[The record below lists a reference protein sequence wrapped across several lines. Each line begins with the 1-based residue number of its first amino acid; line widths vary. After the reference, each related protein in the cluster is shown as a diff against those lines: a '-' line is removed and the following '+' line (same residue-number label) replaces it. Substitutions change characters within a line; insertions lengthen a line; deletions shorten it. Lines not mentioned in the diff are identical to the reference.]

1 MFSELCRETLRK
13 AAVCYSARAGSP
25 SPSPPTSPPPSP
37 AKEAKTA
44 ANADLANVRDA
55 SHEGARDHH
64 QYHHSGTTAGKRATP
79 TGNAAAAAA
88 AAGEPRDPA
97 SERSAP
103 IDRPNDFR
111 EYVYV
116 RKNSTLARKS
126 WRKRKRTPRKRP
138 AMPTDFS
145 KRLPGLEARE
155 GRRGGTCGAAESRES
170 RSVSPE
176 KGTARQREDHR
187 GGGGSGGG
195 SAGSECG
202 RPDSRVGRRSPG
214 SSPEPEDNSSTS
226 GDEAGAAPEE
236 TNQRSSSAHNRHSLT
251 KDVKRPR
258 SLYDEDSL
266 DGDRPYENEGRE
278 STGSSKELDRAKLVR
293 ERQNEERQR
302 KLEELRQ
309 QALAAQRFREQRE
322 EERRRRI
329 DELRSRDNDRR
340 NQVEERKRLICEAE
354 RERREAILRKN
365 QEREARIE
373 ARRRNERSHIVF
385 AFGSSTPRMLEPA
398 DTGGSTF
405 WGTRRATSTT
415 NVMMFSAAQPLTRR
429 SSERELDGSKKRATS
444 AGGLDRKPGEDMRM
458 SSSMYEVFNWNSS
471 PDPPLTPANHKRAS
485 LSLPPT
491 TDIFAVDD
499 KSDSDTR
506 RPMIQRVASGDDSDG
521 GGTPSTPTSVYLRV
535 NRRRT
540 DLMPTIPS
548 PRDGPPSTA
557 RSSSAKAFTRSPG
570 RTYSMSRLDQL
581 AQPRK
586 RTAEQQL
593 GTLTEQQQSQPLQ
606 SASSMS
612 RSMSHLAAPGGAKSL
627 KRSDNSRSMG
637 TLPGA
642 APMPRPTRA
651 ERLRRKA
658 REHQQAQQQQ
668 GIRSGEV
675 TPNSP
680 SRPHSSMS
688 QQSASS
694 VGSSNVNLRTRT
706 AASRRPRPASI
717 AGTGVSVTEKHN
729 LVGDMKLTKDSKPP
743 LPKVHSTPKKPSTPK
758 AAEVRK
764 PTEKLIKNAK
774 SSPRITPKATPLQSP
789 GVEHV
794 PLIRETN
801 AEIIKQDEGKE
812 TQDVKSEDKHEEKKD
827 QGSEKTQ
834 EANVVE
840 SITNDVKVAM
850 EPVSASKQVKD
861 ETNLMQENLSGAIAE
876 EPSKVVKKEEN
887 KQEKKSPEMT
897 ETKLEGEVDEQVDM
911 SASMIAKIRIT
922 TEEEAKA
929 ALAERRRLAREQA
942 EREAELERQRQEEEA
957 RLEAERLRAEEEEQR
972 RLEEETIRL
981 ANEAREA
988 EEQRLQLAIE
998 EAKRREEE
1006 DRRKREEEARQK
1018 QEKEEAE
1025 RKAREEAERQRIEMA
1040 EKLKKEEEERNAR
1053 RKRVEAIML
1062 RTRGKNQSNT
1072 SAKGEGG
1079 DGDKLKEDSPTDENK
1094 PVPDGKG
1101 DDVMT
1106 ASLISEATQQFIS
1119 GEQRA
1124 HHTENSVP
1132 APDIVHNGT
1141 THSNGINESK
1151 IVLDNNQGNVE
1162 GELNGHHTNHGN
1174 GINSQSITLD
1184 NATVK
1189 QNNVT
1194 NNLLDLSDFDTL
1206 SNNSSGYDTGPIL
1219 ELTPN
1224 LANEDTLNSN
1234 LNPAAMP
1241 FTPMGFAAA
1250 NVNVNPF
1257 QDNFIN
1263 KPQDNNQVPD
1273 LLS

>member
-13 AAVCYSARAGSP
+13 AAVCYSSGRAGSS

-37 AKEAKTA
+37 AKEAKTT
-44 ANADLANVRDA
+44 ANVDLANVRDA
-55 SHEGARDHH
+55 CHEARD
-64 QYHHSGTTAGKRATP
+64 SGTSGRRSPQQPSSSATCTTEFRDFTGRRSPTASGDSREKRSTVSGDFGKRLGCPEAKDGKRGSVTAD
-79 TGNAAAAAA
+79 T
-88 AAGEPRDPA
+88 RD
-97 SERSAP
+97 
-103 IDRPNDFR
+103 
-111 EYVYV
+111 
-116 RKNSTLARKS
+116 
-126 WRKRKRTPRKRP
+126 
-138 AMPTDFS
+138 
-145 KRLPGLEARE
+145 G
-155 GRRGGTCGAAESRES
+155 

-176 KGTARQREDHR
+176 KGRQWEDNR
-187 GGGGSGGG
+187 GSSGGY
-195 SAGSECG
+195 EYG
-202 RPDSRVGRRSPG
+202 RPDSRLGRQSPGSPG

-226 GDEAGAAPEE
+226 GDEAGAASEE

-251 KDVKRPR
+251 KEQTMHWFAQIGGDEASPDSSDVKRR
-258 SLYDEDSL
+258 QSLYDEDSL
-266 DGDRPYENEGRE
+266 DGDHPSENEGRE
-278 STGSSKELDRAKLVR
+278 STGSAKDVDRAKLVR

-329 DELRSRDNDRR
+329 DELKSRDNDRR
-340 NQVEERKRLICEAE
+340 NQVGERKRAICEAE

-373 ARRRNERSHIVF
+373 AKKKNERSHIVF

-444 AGGLDRKPGEDMRM
+444 AGGLDRKPGE
-458 SSSMYEVFNWNSS
+458 
-471 PDPPLTPANHKRAS
+471 
-485 LSLPPT
+485 
-491 TDIFAVDD
+491 
-499 KSDSDTR
+499 
-506 RPMIQRVASGDDSDG
+506 
-521 GGTPSTPTSVYLRV
+521 
-535 NRRRT
+535 
-540 DLMPTIPS
+540 
-548 PRDGPPSTA
+548 
-557 RSSSAKAFTRSPG
+557 
-570 RTYSMSRLDQL
+570 
-581 AQPRK
+581 
-586 RTAEQQL
+586 
-593 GTLTEQQQSQPLQ
+593 
-606 SASSMS
+606 
-612 RSMSHLAAPGGAKSL
+612 
-627 KRSDNSRSMG
+627 
-637 TLPGA
+637 
-642 APMPRPTRA
+642 
-651 ERLRRKA
+651 
-658 REHQQAQQQQ
+658 

-694 VGSSNVNLRTRT
+694 VGSSNVNLRPRT
-706 AASRRPRPASI
+706 AAPRRPRPASI
-717 AGTGVSVTEKHN
+717 AGTGVSVTERHN
-729 LVGDMKLTKDSKPP
+729 LVSEPKSTKDSKPP
-743 LPKVHSTPKKPSTPK
+743 LPKVHSTPKKSSTPK
-758 AAEVRK
+758 ATEIKK
-764 PTEKLIKNAK
+764 PTEKLVKSAK
-774 SSPRITPKATPLQSP
+774 ASPRITPKVTPLQSP
-789 GVEHV
+789 GAENA
-794 PLIRETN
+794 PLIRGSTG
-801 AEIIKQDEGKE
+801 EIIKSEVKE
-812 TQDVKSEDKHEEKKD
+812 DTKLDDKYEEKKD
-827 QGSEKTQ
+827 QGTEKTQ
-834 EANVVE
+834 QEISAAEQGNEEMKKSVVIE
-840 SITNDVKVAM
+840 QSNSI
-850 EPVSASKQVKD
+850 SKQTKD
-861 ETNLMQENLSGAIAE
+861 ETNLNQENQSTVRSQETPKAA
-876 EPSKVVKKEEN
+876 KKEAEAKSEN
-887 KQEKKSPEMT
+887 NVE
-897 ETKLEGEVDEQVDM
+897 EQVDM

-929 ALAERRRLAREQA
+929 AIAERRRLAREQA

-972 RLEEETIRL
+972 RLEEETLRL

-988 EEQRLQLAIE
+988 EEQRLRLAIE

-1006 DRRKREEEARQK
+1006 DRRRREEEARQK

-1040 EKLKKEEEERNAR
+1040 ERLKREEEERLAR

-1062 RTRGKNQSNT
+1062 RTRGKNQNNT
-1072 SAKGEGG
+1072 PTKGEGG
-1079 DGDKLKEDSPTDENK
+1079 DGDKLKEDSPNDENK
-1094 PVPDGKG
+1094 TAPGSKVE
-1101 DDVMT
+1101 DVMT

-1124 HHTENSVP
+1124 HHTENNTTT
-1132 APDIVHNGT
+1132 DIVHNG

-1194 NNLLDLSDFDTL
+1194 NNLLDLTEFDSL
-1206 SNNSSGYDTGPIL
+1206 SNSSSGPIL
-1219 ELTPN
+1219 QLTSN

-1234 LNPAAMP
+1234 LNPAAIP
-1241 FTPMGFAAA
+1241 FTPMANTYMPTAA
-1250 NVNVNPF
+1250 NANVNPF
-1257 QDNFIN
+1257 QDSFMNN
-1263 KPQDNNQVPD
+1263 KPQDNSQVPD

>member
-1 MFSELCRETLRK
+1 MLTARSGPLGLGVPRTLGPAEGSDHLFLLPERALVMDSTHLRQDLAGLDFNLHLNLLHTAPRGNVWLCE
-13 AAVCYSARAGSP
+13 YSA
-25 SPSPPTSPPPSP
+25 
-37 AKEAKTA
+37 K
-44 ANADLANVRDA
+44 
-55 SHEGARDHH
+55 
-64 QYHHSGTTAGKRATP
+64 
-79 TGNAAAAAA
+79 
-88 AAGEPRDPA
+88 
-97 SERSAP
+97 
-103 IDRPNDFR
+103 
-111 EYVYV
+111 
-116 RKNSTLARKS
+116 KS
-126 WRKRKRTPRKRP
+126 CYT
-138 AMPTDFS
+138 
-145 KRLPGLEARE
+145 
-155 GRRGGTCGAAESRES
+155 
-170 RSVSPE
+170 
-176 KGTARQREDHR
+176 
-187 GGGGSGGG
+187 
-195 SAGSECG
+195 G
-202 RPDSRVGRRSPG
+202 RPDNR
-214 SSPEPEDNSSTS
+214 
-226 GDEAGAAPEE
+226 AGAAPEE

-251 KDVKRPR
+251 KEQTMHWFAQIGGDNPLVLSDVKRPR

-373 ARRRNERSHIVF
+373 AKKRNERSHIVF

-444 AGGLDRKPGEDMRM
+444 AGGIDRKPGEDMRM

-471 PDPPLTPANHKRAS
+471 PDPPLTPAKHKRAS

-506 RPMIQRVASGDDSDG
+506 RPMIQRVASGDDSD

-586 RTAEQQL
+586 GRAAEQQL
-593 GTLTEQQQSQPLQ
+593 GTLTEQRQSQPLQ

-717 AGTGVSVTEKHN
+717 AGTGVSITEKHN
-729 LVGDMKLTKDSKPP
+729 LVGDAKLTKDSKPP
-743 LPKVHSTPKKPSTPK
+743 LPKVHSTPKKPSIPK
-758 AAEVRK
+758 VAEVRK

-789 GVEHV
+789 GAEHA

-812 TQDVKSEDKHEEKKD
+812 AQNVKSEDKNEEKKD

-834 EANVVE
+834 EVNVTE
-840 SITNDVKVAM
+840 SVTNDTKAA

-861 ETNLMQENLSGAIAE
+861 ETNLMQENLSGAITE
-876 EPSKVVKKEEN
+876 ESKIIKKEEN
-887 KQEKKSPEMT
+887 KQEKKSPET
-897 ETKLEGEVDEQVDM
+897 IETKLEGEVDEQVDM

-942 EREAELERQRQEEEA
+942 EREAELERLRQEEEA

-981 ANEAREA
+981 ANEARQA
-988 EEQRLQLAIE
+988 EEQRLQMAIE

-1025 RKAREEAERQRIEMA
+1025 RKAREEAEKQRIEMA
-1040 EKLKKEEEERNAR
+1040 EKLKREEEERNAR

-1062 RTRGKNQSNT
+1062 RTRGKNQTNT
-1072 SAKGEGG
+1072 SSKGESG

-1094 PVPDGKG
+1094 SVPDSRG

-1106 ASLISEATQQFIS
+1106 ASLISEATQQFIND
-1119 GEQRA
+1119 EQRA
-1124 HHTENSVP
+1124 HHTENSVL
-1132 APDIVHNGT
+1132 ASDIVHNGT
-1141 THSNGINESK
+1141 THSNGINENR

-1234 LNPAAMP
+1234 LNPAAIP
-1241 FTPMGFAAA
+1241 FTPMGFVPTPA
-1250 NVNVNPF
+1250 NANVNPF

>member
-1 MFSELCRETLRK
+1 MGGGNMNRDIPSSTLATLRGILVSSLSRENLGPHDLPVQENGRHRPYRKVHFREGRWFNFDDVGREFHGEDEAANSNGSRPRKLADSSLCLANFTTSGTK
-13 AAVCYSARAGSP
+13 APLPRNKKRSP

-37 AKEAKTA
+37 AKEAKTT
-44 ANADLANVRDA
+44 ANVDLANVRDA
-55 SHEGARDHH
+55 CHEARDPGTSGRRAPH
-64 QYHHSGTTAGKRATP
+64 QQQPTSSGTCVTEFRDFTAGRRSPTATSTDSREKRSTV
-79 TGNAAAAAA
+79 AA
-88 AAGEPRDPA
+88 
-97 SERSAP
+97 
-103 IDRPNDFR
+103 DFG
-111 EYVYV
+111 
-116 RKNSTLARKS
+116 
-126 WRKRKRTPRKRP
+126 
-138 AMPTDFS
+138 
-145 KRLPGLEARE
+145 KRLGWAEARD
-155 GRRGGTCGAAESRES
+155 GKRGSFPADTRDG

-176 KGTARQREDHR
+176 KGRQCEDNR
-187 GGGGSGGG
+187 GSSGGY
-195 SAGSECG
+195 EYG
-202 RPDSRVGRRSPG
+202 RPDSRLGRQSPGSPG

-226 GDEAGAAPEE
+226 GDEAGAASEE

-251 KDVKRPR
+251 KEQTMHWFAQIGGDEASPDSSDVKRR
-258 SLYDEDSL
+258 QSLYDEDSL
-266 DGDRPYENEGRE
+266 DGDHPSENEGRE
-278 STGSSKELDRAKLVR
+278 STGNAKDVDRAKLVR

-309 QALAAQRFREQRE
+309 QAFAAQRFREQRE

-373 ARRRNERSHIVF
+373 AKKKNERSHIVF

-471 PDPPLTPANHKRAS
+471 PDPPLTPAKHKRAS

-491 TDIFAVDD
+491 TDIFAIDD

-506 RPMIQRVASGDDSDG
+506 RPMIQRAASGEESDG
-521 GGTPSTPTSVYLRV
+521 TPGTPSSVYLRV

-548 PRDGPPSTA
+548 PRDGPPTSG
-557 RSSSAKAFTRSPG
+557 RSSSAKAFTRSP
-570 RTYSMSRLDQL
+570 
-581 AQPRK
+581 
-586 RTAEQQL
+586 
-593 GTLTEQQQSQPLQ
+593 
-606 SASSMS
+606 
-612 RSMSHLAAPGGAKSL
+612 
-627 KRSDNSRSMG
+627 
-637 TLPGA
+637 
-642 APMPRPTRA
+642 
-651 ERLRRKA
+651 
-658 REHQQAQQQQ
+658 

-694 VGSSNVNLRTRT
+694 VGSSNVNLRPRT
-706 AASRRPRPASI
+706 AAPRRPRPASI
-717 AGTGVSVTEKHN
+717 AGTGVSVTERHN
-729 LVGDMKLTKDSKPP
+729 LVSETKSPKDSKPP
-743 LPKVHSTPKKPSTPK
+743 LPKVHSTPKKTSTPK
-758 AAEVRK
+758 SAEMKK
-764 PTEKLIKNAK
+764 PSEKLVKNAK
-774 SSPRITPKATPLQSP
+774 ASPRITPKVTPLQSP
-789 GVEHV
+789 GAENA
-794 PLIRETN
+794 PLIRGSTG
-801 AEIIKQDEGKE
+801 EIIKSEGKE
-812 TQDVKSEDKHEEKKD
+812 DKFEDKHEEKKD

-834 EANVVE
+834 QEINAAE
-840 SITNDVKVAM
+840 QGNDEVKKPAVI
-850 EPVSASKQVKD
+850 EQSNIVSKQAKD
-861 ETNLMQENLSGAIAE
+861 ETNLNQENQSAVRSQETPKAA
-876 EPSKVVKKEEN
+876 KKEAEA
-887 KQEKKSPEMT
+887 KSESNV
-897 ETKLEGEVDEQVDM
+897 EEQVDM

-929 ALAERRRLAREQA
+929 AIAERRRLAREQA

-972 RLEEETIRL
+972 RLEEETLRL

-988 EEQRLQLAIE
+988 EEQRLRLAIE

-1006 DRRKREEEARQK
+1006 DRRRREEEARQK

-1040 EKLKKEEEERNAR
+1040 ERVKREEEERLAR

-1072 SAKGEGG
+1072 PTKGEGG
-1079 DGDKLKEDSPTDENK
+1079 DGDKLKEDSPNDENK
-1094 PVPDGKG
+1094 TAPVNKSE
-1101 DDVMT
+1101 DVMT

-1124 HHTENSVP
+1124 HHTENNTTT
-1132 APDIVHNGT
+1132 DIVHNG
-1141 THSNGINESK
+1141 THSNGINENK

-1194 NNLLDLSDFDTL
+1194 NNLLDLTEFDSL
-1206 SNNSSGYDTGPIL
+1206 SNSSSGPIL
-1219 ELTPN
+1219 QLTSN

-1234 LNPAAMP
+1234 LNPAAIP
-1241 FTPMGFAAA
+1241 FTPMANTYMPTAA
-1250 NVNVNPF
+1250 NANVNPF
-1257 QDNFIN
+1257 QDSFMNN
-1263 KPQDNNQVPD
+1263 KPQDNSQVPD

>member
-1 MFSELCRETLRK
+1 MGE
-13 AAVCYSARAGSP
+13 AACSP
-25 SPSPPTSPPPSP
+25 SCAGRLCGRQLCATVLVVQEVHHHRHQRLRRHLPPKKQRLLPTLTWQMSVMPATKPEIQGPAGGERRISSNRRRQERALRNSATSPP
-37 AKEAKTA
+37 
-44 ANADLANVRDA
+44 
-55 SHEGARDHH
+55 EG
-64 QYHHSGTTAGKRATP
+64 
-79 TGNAAAAAA
+79 
-88 AAGEPRDPA
+88 
-97 SERSAP
+97 
-103 IDRPNDFR
+103 DRPPPPQPTPG
-111 EYVYV
+111 
-116 RKNSTLARKS
+116 STF
-126 WRKRKRTPRKRP
+126 TPRKRFP
-138 AMPTDFS
+138 LWKRSTVAADFG
-145 KRLPGLEARE
+145 KRLGWAEARD
-155 GRRGGTCGAAESRES
+155 GKRGSFPADTRDGG

-176 KGTARQREDHR
+176 KGRQCEDNR
-187 GGGGSGGG
+187 GSSGGY
-195 SAGSECG
+195 EYG
-202 RPDSRVGRRSPG
+202 RPDSRLGRQSPGSPG

-226 GDEAGAAPEE
+226 GDEAGAASEE

-251 KDVKRPR
+251 KEQTMHWFAQIGGDEASPDSSDVKRR
-258 SLYDEDSL
+258 QSLYDEDSL
-266 DGDRPYENEGRE
+266 DGDHPSENEGRE
-278 STGSSKELDRAKLVR
+278 STGNAKDVDRAKLVR

-309 QALAAQRFREQRE
+309 QAFAAQRFREQRE

-373 ARRRNERSHIVF
+373 AKKKNERSHIVF

-444 AGGLDRKPGEDMRM
+444 AGGLDRKPGE
-458 SSSMYEVFNWNSS
+458 
-471 PDPPLTPANHKRAS
+471 
-485 LSLPPT
+485 
-491 TDIFAVDD
+491 
-499 KSDSDTR
+499 
-506 RPMIQRVASGDDSDG
+506 
-521 GGTPSTPTSVYLRV
+521 
-535 NRRRT
+535 
-540 DLMPTIPS
+540 
-548 PRDGPPSTA
+548 
-557 RSSSAKAFTRSPG
+557 
-570 RTYSMSRLDQL
+570 
-581 AQPRK
+581 
-586 RTAEQQL
+586 
-593 GTLTEQQQSQPLQ
+593 
-606 SASSMS
+606 
-612 RSMSHLAAPGGAKSL
+612 
-627 KRSDNSRSMG
+627 
-637 TLPGA
+637 
-642 APMPRPTRA
+642 
-651 ERLRRKA
+651 
-658 REHQQAQQQQ
+658 

-694 VGSSNVNLRTRT
+694 VGSSNVNLRPRT
-706 AASRRPRPASI
+706 AAPRRPRPASI
-717 AGTGVSVTEKHN
+717 AGTGVSVTERHN
-729 LVGDMKLTKDSKPP
+729 LVSETKSPKDSKPP
-743 LPKVHSTPKKPSTPK
+743 LPKVHSTPKKTSAPK
-758 AAEVRK
+758 SAEMKK
-764 PTEKLIKNAK
+764 PAEKLVKNAK
-774 SSPRITPKATPLQSP
+774 ASPRITPKVTPLQSP
-789 GVEHV
+789 GAENA
-794 PLIRETN
+794 PLIRGSTG
-801 AEIIKQDEGKE
+801 EIIKSEGKE
-812 TQDVKSEDKHEEKKD
+812 DKLEDKHEEKKD

-834 EANVVE
+834 HEISAAE
-840 SITNDVKVAM
+840 QGNDEVKKPAVI
-850 EPVSASKQVKD
+850 EQSNIVSKQAKD
-861 ETNLMQENLSGAIAE
+861 ETNLNQENQSAVRSQETPKAA
-876 EPSKVVKKEEN
+876 KKEAEA
-887 KQEKKSPEMT
+887 KSESNV
-897 ETKLEGEVDEQVDM
+897 EEQVDM

-929 ALAERRRLAREQA
+929 AIAERRRLAREQA

-972 RLEEETIRL
+972 RLEEETLRL

-988 EEQRLQLAIE
+988 EEQRLRLAIE

-1006 DRRKREEEARQK
+1006 DRRRREEEARQK

-1040 EKLKKEEEERNAR
+1040 ERVKREEEERLAR

-1072 SAKGEGG
+1072 PTKGEGG
-1079 DGDKLKEDSPTDENK
+1079 DGDKLKEDSPNDENK
-1094 PVPDGKG
+1094 TAPVNKSE
-1101 DDVMT
+1101 DVMT

-1124 HHTENSVP
+1124 HHTENNTTT
-1132 APDIVHNGT
+1132 DIVHNG
-1141 THSNGINESK
+1141 THSNGINENK

-1194 NNLLDLSDFDTL
+1194 NNLLDLTEFDSL
-1206 SNNSSGYDTGPIL
+1206 SNSSSGPIL
-1219 ELTPN
+1219 QLTSN

-1234 LNPAAMP
+1234 LNPAAIP
-1241 FTPMGFAAA
+1241 FTPMANTYMPTAA
-1250 NVNVNPF
+1250 NANVNPF
-1257 QDNFIN
+1257 QDSFMNN
-1263 KPQDNNQVPD
+1263 KPQDNSQVPD

>member
-13 AAVCYSARAGSP
+13 AAVCYSSGRAGSP

-37 AKEAKTA
+37 AKEAKTT
-44 ANADLANVRDA
+44 ANVDLANVRDA
-55 SHEGARDHH
+55 CHEARDPGTSGRRAPH
-64 QYHHSGTTAGKRATP
+64 QQQPTSSGTCVTEFRDFTAGRRSPTATSTDSREKRSTV
-79 TGNAAAAAA
+79 AA
-88 AAGEPRDPA
+88 
-97 SERSAP
+97 
-103 IDRPNDFR
+103 DFG
-111 EYVYV
+111 
-116 RKNSTLARKS
+116 
-126 WRKRKRTPRKRP
+126 
-138 AMPTDFS
+138 
-145 KRLPGLEARE
+145 KRLGWAEARD
-155 GRRGGTCGAAESRES
+155 GKRGSFPADTRDG

-176 KGTARQREDHR
+176 KGRQCEDNR
-187 GGGGSGGG
+187 GSSGGY
-195 SAGSECG
+195 EYG
-202 RPDSRVGRRSPG
+202 RPDSRLGRQSPGSPG

-226 GDEAGAAPEE
+226 GDEAGAASEE

-251 KDVKRPR
+251 KDVKRR
-258 SLYDEDSL
+258 QSLYDEDSL
-266 DGDRPYENEGRE
+266 DGDHPSENEGRE
-278 STGSSKELDRAKLVR
+278 STGNAKDVDRAKLVR

-309 QALAAQRFREQRE
+309 QAFAAQRFREQRE

-373 ARRRNERSHIVF
+373 AKKKNERSHIVF

-471 PDPPLTPANHKRAS
+471 PDPPLTPAKHKRAS

-491 TDIFAVDD
+491 TDIFAIDD

-506 RPMIQRVASGDDSDG
+506 RPMIQRAASGEESDG
-521 GGTPSTPTSVYLRV
+521 TPGTPSSVYLRV

-548 PRDGPPSTA
+548 PRDGPPTSG
-557 RSSSAKAFTRSPG
+557 RSSSAKAFTRSP
-570 RTYSMSRLDQL
+570 
-581 AQPRK
+581 
-586 RTAEQQL
+586 
-593 GTLTEQQQSQPLQ
+593 
-606 SASSMS
+606 
-612 RSMSHLAAPGGAKSL
+612 
-627 KRSDNSRSMG
+627 
-637 TLPGA
+637 
-642 APMPRPTRA
+642 
-651 ERLRRKA
+651 
-658 REHQQAQQQQ
+658 

-694 VGSSNVNLRTRT
+694 VGSSNVNLRPRT
-706 AASRRPRPASI
+706 AAPRRPRPASI
-717 AGTGVSVTEKHN
+717 AGTGVSVTERHN
-729 LVGDMKLTKDSKPP
+729 LVSETKSPKDSKPP
-743 LPKVHSTPKKPSTPK
+743 LPKVHSTPKKTSTPK
-758 AAEVRK
+758 SAEMKK
-764 PTEKLIKNAK
+764 PSEKLVKNAK
-774 SSPRITPKATPLQSP
+774 ASPRITPKVTPLQSP
-789 GVEHV
+789 GAENA
-794 PLIRETN
+794 PLIRGSTG
-801 AEIIKQDEGKE
+801 EIIKSEGKE
-812 TQDVKSEDKHEEKKD
+812 DKFEDKHEEKKD

-834 EANVVE
+834 QEINAAE
-840 SITNDVKVAM
+840 QGNDEVKKPAVI
-850 EPVSASKQVKD
+850 EQSNIVSKQAKD
-861 ETNLMQENLSGAIAE
+861 ETNLNQENQSAVRSQETPKAA
-876 EPSKVVKKEEN
+876 KKEAEA
-887 KQEKKSPEMT
+887 KSESNV
-897 ETKLEGEVDEQVDM
+897 EEQVDM

-929 ALAERRRLAREQA
+929 AIAERRRLAREQA

-972 RLEEETIRL
+972 RLEEETLRL

-988 EEQRLQLAIE
+988 EEQRLRLAIE

-1006 DRRKREEEARQK
+1006 DRRRREEEARQK

-1040 EKLKKEEEERNAR
+1040 ERVKREEEERLAR

-1072 SAKGEGG
+1072 PTKGEGG
-1079 DGDKLKEDSPTDENK
+1079 DGDKLKEDSPNDENK
-1094 PVPDGKG
+1094 TAPVNKSE
-1101 DDVMT
+1101 DVMT

-1124 HHTENSVP
+1124 HHTENNTTT
-1132 APDIVHNGT
+1132 DIVHNG
-1141 THSNGINESK
+1141 THSNGINENK

-1194 NNLLDLSDFDTL
+1194 NNLLDLTEFDSL
-1206 SNNSSGYDTGPIL
+1206 SNSSSGPIL
-1219 ELTPN
+1219 QLTSN

-1234 LNPAAMP
+1234 LNPAAIP
-1241 FTPMGFAAA
+1241 FTPMANTYMPTAA
-1250 NVNVNPF
+1250 NANVNPF
-1257 QDNFIN
+1257 QDSFMNN
-1263 KPQDNNQVPD
+1263 KPQDNSQVPD

>member
-1 MFSELCRETLRK
+1 MVIAML
-13 AAVCYSARAGSP
+13 
-25 SPSPPTSPPPSP
+25 
-37 AKEAKTA
+37 AKYEQS
-44 ANADLANVRDA
+44 DL
-55 SHEGARDHH
+55 
-64 QYHHSGTTAGKRATP
+64 
-79 TGNAAAAAA
+79 
-88 AAGEPRDPA
+88 
-97 SERSAP
+97 
-103 IDRPNDFR
+103 
-111 EYVYV
+111 
-116 RKNSTLARKS
+116 
-126 WRKRKRTPRKRP
+126 
-138 AMPTDFS
+138 
-145 KRLPGLEARE
+145 
-155 GRRGGTCGAAESRES
+155 
-170 RSVSPE
+170 
-176 KGTARQREDHR
+176 
-187 GGGGSGGG
+187 
-195 SAGSECG
+195 
-202 RPDSRVGRRSPG
+202 
-214 SSPEPEDNSSTS
+214 
-226 GDEAGAAPEE
+226 AGAAPEE

-251 KDVKRPR
+251 KDVKRRR

-373 ARRRNERSHIVF
+373 AKRKNERSHIVF

-471 PDPPLTPANHKRAS
+471 PDPPLTPAKHKRAS

-499 KSDSDTR
+499 KSDSDAR
-506 RPMIQRVASGDDSDG
+506 RPMIQRAASGEDSD

-557 RSSSAKAFTRSPG
+557 RSFSAKAFTRSPG

-586 RTAEQQL
+586 RATEQL
-593 GTLTEQQQSQPLQ
+593 GTLAEQRQQSQPLQ
-606 SASSMS
+606 GASSMS
-612 RSMSHLAAPGGAKSL
+612 RSMSHLAAPGSTKSL

-658 REHQQAQQQQ
+658 REHQQAQQ

-694 VGSSNVNLRTRT
+694 VGSSNVNLRIRT

-717 AGTGVSVTEKHN
+717 AGTGVSITEKHN
-729 LVGDMKLTKDSKPP
+729 LVGDVKLTKDSKPP
-743 LPKVHSTPKKPSTPK
+743 LPKVHSTPKKPSIPK
-758 AAEVRK
+758 VTEIKK

-789 GVEHV
+789 GVEHA
-794 PLIRETN
+794 PLIRETT
-801 AEIIKQDEGKE
+801 AEIIKQNEDKE
-812 TQDVKSEDKHEEKKD
+812 AHDVKLEDKNEEKKD
-827 QGSEKTQ
+827 QGTEKTQ
-834 EANVVE
+834 EANVAE
-840 SITNDVKVAM
+840 STINDTKVTM
-850 EPVSASKQVKD
+850 EPVSTSKQVKD
-861 ETNLMQENLSGAIAE
+861 ETNLMQENLSDVIME
-876 EPSKVVKKEEN
+876 EPPKIVKKEEN
-887 KQEKKSPEMT
+887 KQEKKPT
-897 ETKLEGEVDEQVDM
+897 ETIETKPESEMDEQVDM

-981 ANEAREA
+981 ANEARKA

-1025 RKAREEAERQRIEMA
+1025 RKAREEAEKQRIEMA
-1040 EKLKKEEEERNAR
+1040 ERLKKEEEERNAR

-1062 RTRGKNQSNT
+1062 RTRGRNQSNT
-1072 SAKGEGG
+1072 PKGEGG
-1079 DGDKLKEDSPTDENK
+1079 DGDKLKEDSPNDESK
-1094 PVPDGKG
+1094 PVLGGKG
-1101 DDVMT
+1101 DDIMT

-1124 HHTENSVP
+1124 HHTENNLP

-1141 THSNGINESK
+1141 THSNGINENK

-1174 GINSQSITLD
+1174 DINSQSITLD

-1194 NNLLDLSDFDTL
+1194 NLLDLSSFDTL
-1206 SNNSSGYDTGPIL
+1206 SNNSSGYNTESIL

-1234 LNPAAMP
+1234 LNPTAMP
-1241 FTPMGFAAA
+1241 FTPMGFVPAAA
-1250 NVNVNPF
+1250 NANINPF

>member
-1 MFSELCRETLRK
+1 MLTARSGPLGLGVPRTLGP
-13 AAVCYSARAGSP
+13 AEGSDHLFLLPERALGMDS
-25 SPSPPTSPPPSP
+25 THLRQ
-37 AKEAKTA
+37 
-44 ANADLANVRDA
+44 DLAGLDFNLHLNLLHTAPRGNVWL
-55 SHEGARDHH
+55 S
-64 QYHHSGTTAGKRATP
+64 
-79 TGNAAAAAA
+79 
-88 AAGEPRDPA
+88 
-97 SERSAP
+97 
-103 IDRPNDFR
+103 
-111 EYVYV
+111 
-116 RKNSTLARKS
+116 
-126 WRKRKRTPRKRP
+126 
-138 AMPTDFS
+138 
-145 KRLPGLEARE
+145 
-155 GRRGGTCGAAESRES
+155 
-170 RSVSPE
+170 
-176 KGTARQREDHR
+176 
-187 GGGGSGGG
+187 
-195 SAGSECG
+195 
-202 RPDSRVGRRSPG
+202 
-214 SSPEPEDNSSTS
+214 
-226 GDEAGAAPEE
+226 GAAPEE

-266 DGDRPYENEGRE
+266 DGDRPYDNEGRE

-373 ARRRNERSHIVF
+373 AKKRNERSHIVF

-471 PDPPLTPANHKRAS
+471 PDPPLTPAKHKRAS

-521 GGTPSTPTSVYLRV
+521 GTPSTPTSIYLRV

-548 PRDGPPSTA
+548 PRDGPPSTT
-557 RSSSAKAFTRSPG
+557 RSSSAKAFTRSP
-570 RTYSMSRLDQL
+570 
-581 AQPRK
+581 
-586 RTAEQQL
+586 
-593 GTLTEQQQSQPLQ
+593 
-606 SASSMS
+606 
-612 RSMSHLAAPGGAKSL
+612 
-627 KRSDNSRSMG
+627 
-637 TLPGA
+637 
-642 APMPRPTRA
+642 
-651 ERLRRKA
+651 
-658 REHQQAQQQQ
+658 

-729 LVGDMKLTKDSKPP
+729 LVDMKLTKDSKPP
-743 LPKVHSTPKKPSTPK
+743 LPKVHSTPKKPSIPK
-758 AAEVRK
+758 VAEVRK

-789 GVEHV
+789 GAEHA

-801 AEIIKQDEGKE
+801 VEIIKQDENKE
-812 TQDVKSEDKHEEKKD
+812 TQNVKSEDKNEEKKD
-827 QGSEKTQ
+827 QGSEKIQ
-834 EANVVE
+834 EANIVE
-840 SITNDVKVAM
+840 SIINDTKIGTESVL
-850 EPVSASKQVKD
+850 ASKQVKD

-876 EPSKVVKKEEN
+876 EPKIAKKEDN
-887 KQEKKSPEMT
+887 KQEKKSPET
-897 ETKLEGEVDEQVDM
+897 NEIKLEGEMDEQVDM

-1025 RKAREEAERQRIEMA
+1025 RKAREEAEKQRIEMA
-1040 EKLKKEEEERNAR
+1040 ERLKKEEEERNAR

-1062 RTRGKNQSNT
+1062 RTRGKNQTNT
-1072 SAKGEGG
+1072 STKGEGG
-1079 DGDKLKEDSPTDENK
+1079 DGDKLKEDSPIDENK
-1094 PVPDGKG
+1094 PMPDGKG

-1124 HHTENSVP
+1124 HHTENSVL

-1141 THSNGINESK
+1141 THSNGINENK
-1151 IVLDNNQGNVE
+1151 IILDNNQDNVE

-1194 NNLLDLSDFDTL
+1194 NLLDLSDFDTL
-1206 SNNSSGYDTGPIL
+1206 SNNSTGYDTGPIL

-1241 FTPMGFAAA
+1241 FTPMGFVPAATNA
-1250 NVNVNPF
+1250 NVNPF

>member
-1 MFSELCRETLRK
+1 MLTARSGPLGLGVPRTLGPAEGSDHLFLLPERALIMDSTHLRQDLAGLDFNLHLNLLHTAPRGNVWLCE
-13 AAVCYSARAGSP
+13 YSAIDR
-25 SPSPPTSPPPSP
+25 
-37 AKEAKTA
+37 
-44 ANADLANVRDA
+44 
-55 SHEGARDHH
+55 
-64 QYHHSGTTAGKRATP
+64 
-79 TGNAAAAAA
+79 
-88 AAGEPRDPA
+88 A
-97 SERSAP
+97 SEQQP
-103 IDRPNDFR
+103 
-111 EYVYV
+111 
-116 RKNSTLARKS
+116 
-126 WRKRKRTPRKRP
+126 
-138 AMPTDFS
+138 
-145 KRLPGLEARE
+145 
-155 GRRGGTCGAAESRES
+155 
-170 RSVSPE
+170 
-176 KGTARQREDHR
+176 
-187 GGGGSGGG
+187 GSG
-195 SAGSECG
+195 
-202 RPDSRVGRRSPG
+202 
-214 SSPEPEDNSSTS
+214 
-226 GDEAGAAPEE
+226 AGAASEE

-251 KDVKRPR
+251 K
-258 SLYDEDSL
+258 
-266 DGDRPYENEGRE
+266 GRE
-278 STGSSKELDRAKLVR
+278 SSGSAKDVDRAKLVR

-373 ARRRNERSHIVF
+373 AKKKNERSHIVF

-444 AGGLDRKPGEDMRM
+444 AGGLDRKLGEDMRM

-471 PDPPLTPANHKRAS
+471 PDPPLTPGKHKRAS

-491 TDIFAVDD
+491 TDIFAIDD

-506 RPMIQRVASGDDSDG
+506 RPMIQRAASGEESDG
-521 GGTPSTPTSVYLRV
+521 APGTPSSVYLRV

-548 PRDGPPSTA
+548 PRDGPPSSG

-586 RTAEQQL
+586 RPTEL
-593 GTLTEQQQSQPLQ
+593 STLTEQQSQPL

-612 RSMSHLAAPGGAKSL
+612 RSMSHLAASGGKSL

-642 APMPRPTRA
+642 VPMPRPTRA

-658 REHQQAQQQQ
+658 REHQNQQQQ

-694 VGSSNVNLRTRT
+694 VGSSNVNLRPRT
-706 AASRRPRPASI
+706 TAPRRPRPASI
-717 AGTGVSVTEKHN
+717 AGTGVSVTERHN
-729 LVGDMKLTKDSKPP
+729 LLGEVKLTKDSKPP

-758 AAEVRK
+758 VTEIKK
-764 PTEKLIKNAK
+764 PTEKLTKSAK
-774 SSPRITPKATPLQSP
+774 ASPRITPKATPLQSP
-789 GVEHV
+789 GVEHE
-794 PLIRETN
+794 PFIREDSS
-801 AEIIKQDEGKE
+801 EIIKIEGKE
-812 TQDVKSEDKHEEKKD
+812 DIKVEDKHEEKKD
-827 QGSEKTQ
+827 QGTEKSQQ
-834 EANVVE
+834 EISAAE
-840 SITNDVKVAM
+840 QVA
-850 EPVSASKQVKD
+850 EETKKSAIIEQSNPAPVSKQAKD
-861 ETNLMQENLSGAIAE
+861 ESNLNQEIQTAVSAQE
-876 EPSKVVKKEEN
+876 TPKKKED
-887 KQEKKSPEMT
+887 KQERKPPAEVEAKSENN
-897 ETKLEGEVDEQVDM
+897 LEEQVDM

-929 ALAERRRLAREQA
+929 AIAERRRLAREQA

-957 RLEAERLRAEEEEQR
+957 RLEAERIRAEEEEQR
-972 RLEEETIRL
+972 RLEEESLRL

-988 EEQRLQLAIE
+988 EEQRLRLAIE

-1006 DRRKREEEARQK
+1006 DRKRREEEIRQK

-1040 EKLKKEEEERNAR
+1040 ERLKKEEEERIAR

-1072 SAKGEGG
+1072 PTKGEGG
-1079 DGDKLKEDSPTDENK
+1079 DGDKLKEDNSPNDENK
-1094 PVPDGKG
+1094 STPGNKG
-1101 DDVMT
+1101 EDVMT

-1119 GEQRA
+1119 GEQRV
-1124 HHTENSVP
+1124 HHAENNTKT
-1132 APDIVHNGT
+1132 DIVHNG

-1162 GELNGHHTNHGN
+1162 EELNGHHTNHGN

-1194 NNLLDLSDFDTL
+1194 NNLLDLTEFDSL
-1206 SNNSSGYDTGPIL
+1206 SNSSSGPIL
-1219 ELTPN
+1219 QLTSN

-1234 LNPAAMP
+1234 LNPAAIP
-1241 FTPMGFAAA
+1241 FTPMA
-1250 NVNVNPF
+1250 NTYMPTATNANVNPF
-1257 QDNFIN
+1257 QDSFINN
-1263 KPQDNNQVPD
+1263 KPQDNSQVPD

>member
-64 QYHHSGTTAGKRATP
+64 QYHHSGTTAGKRASP
-79 TGNAAAAAA
+79 TGNAA

-103 IDRPNDFR
+103 TDRPNDFR

-116 RKNSTLARKS
+116 RKNSTLVRKP

-155 GRRGGTCGAAESRES
+155 GRRGGTYGAAESRES

-195 SAGSECG
+195 SAGNECG
-202 RPDSRVGRRSPG
+202 RPDSRLGRRSPG

-251 KDVKRPR
+251 KEQTMHWFAQIGGDDSLALTDVKRPR

-278 STGSSKELDRAKLVR
+278 STGSSKDLDRAKLVR

-405 WGTRRATSTT
+405 WGTRKATSTT

-471 PDPPLTPANHKRAS
+471 PDPPLTPAKHKRAS

-557 RSSSAKAFTRSPG
+557 RSSSAKAFTRSP
-570 RTYSMSRLDQL
+570 
-581 AQPRK
+581 
-586 RTAEQQL
+586 
-593 GTLTEQQQSQPLQ
+593 
-606 SASSMS
+606 
-612 RSMSHLAAPGGAKSL
+612 
-627 KRSDNSRSMG
+627 
-637 TLPGA
+637 
-642 APMPRPTRA
+642 
-651 ERLRRKA
+651 
-658 REHQQAQQQQ
+658 

-812 TQDVKSEDKHEEKKD
+812 TQDVKSEDKNEEKKD

-840 SITNDVKVAM
+840 SITNDIKVAM

-1040 EKLKKEEEERNAR
+1040 ERLKKEEEERNAR

-1062 RTRGKNQSNT
+1062 RTRGRNQSNT

>member
-55 SHEGARDHH
+55 IHEGVRDHQH
-64 QYHHSGTTAGKRATP
+64 HHHHSGTTTAGKRTSP
-79 TGNAAAAAA
+79 TGNTTSES
-88 AAGEPRDPA
+88 GQRDPA
-97 SERSAP
+97 SERSASDRP
-103 IDRPNDFR
+103 TDRPNDFR

-116 RKNSTLARKS
+116 
-126 WRKRKRTPRKRP
+126 RKRP

-155 GRRGGTCGAAESRES
+155 GRRSGTCGTTEFRES

-176 KGTARQREDHR
+176 KGTGRQHEDHR
-187 GGGGSGGG
+187 GGGGS
-195 SAGSECG
+195 AGNECG
-202 RPDSRVGRRSPG
+202 RSDTRISRRSSG

-251 KDVKRPR
+251 KEQTMHWFAQIGGDDSLSLTDVKRPR

-266 DGDRPYENEGRE
+266 DGDRPYDNEGRE

-373 ARRRNERSHIVF
+373 AKKRNERSHIVF

-471 PDPPLTPANHKRAS
+471 PDPPLTPAKHKRAS

-506 RPMIQRVASGDDSDG
+506 RPMIQRVAS
-521 GGTPSTPTSVYLRV
+521 
-535 NRRRT
+535 
-540 DLMPTIPS
+540 
-548 PRDGPPSTA
+548 
-557 RSSSAKAFTRSPG
+557 
-570 RTYSMSRLDQL
+570 
-581 AQPRK
+581 
-586 RTAEQQL
+586 
-593 GTLTEQQQSQPLQ
+593 
-606 SASSMS
+606 
-612 RSMSHLAAPGGAKSL
+612 
-627 KRSDNSRSMG
+627 
-637 TLPGA
+637 
-642 APMPRPTRA
+642 
-651 ERLRRKA
+651 
-658 REHQQAQQQQ
+658 

-729 LVGDMKLTKDSKPP
+729 LVDTKLTKDSKPP
-743 LPKVHSTPKKPSTPK
+743 LPKVHSTPKKPSIPK
-758 AAEVRK
+758 VAEVRK

-789 GVEHV
+789 GAEHA

-801 AEIIKQDEGKE
+801 VEIIKQDENKE
-812 TQDVKSEDKHEEKKD
+812 TQNVKSEDKNEEKKD

-834 EANVVE
+834 EANIVE
-840 SITNDVKVAM
+840 SITNDTKIGT

-876 EPSKVVKKEEN
+876 EPSKIAKKEEN

-897 ETKLEGEVDEQVDM
+897 EIKLEAEMDEQVDM

-957 RLEAERLRAEEEEQR
+957 RIEAERLRAEEEEQR

-1025 RKAREEAERQRIEMA
+1025 RKAREEAEKQRIEMA
-1040 EKLKKEEEERNAR
+1040 ERLKKEEEERNAR

-1062 RTRGKNQSNT
+1062 RTRGKNQTNT
-1072 SAKGEGG
+1072 STKGEGG

-1094 PVPDGKG
+1094 PMPDGKG

-1141 THSNGINESK
+1141 THSNGINENK

-1174 GINSQSITLD
+1174 SINSQSITLD

-1206 SNNSSGYDTGPIL
+1206 SNNSTGYDTGPIL

-1241 FTPMGFAAA
+1241 FTPMGFVPAATNA
-1250 NVNVNPF
+1250 NVNPF

>member
-1 MFSELCRETLRK
+1 M
-13 AAVCYSARAGSP
+13 
-25 SPSPPTSPPPSP
+25 
-37 AKEAKTA
+37 
-44 ANADLANVRDA
+44 ANRN
-55 SHEGARDHH
+55 
-64 QYHHSGTTAGKRATP
+64 P
-79 TGNAAAAAA
+79 
-88 AAGEPRDPA
+88 
-97 SERSAP
+97 
-103 IDRPNDFR
+103 
-111 EYVYV
+111 
-116 RKNSTLARKS
+116 
-126 WRKRKRTPRKRP
+126 
-138 AMPTDFS
+138 
-145 KRLPGLEARE
+145 
-155 GRRGGTCGAAESRES
+155 
-170 RSVSPE
+170 
-176 KGTARQREDHR
+176 
-187 GGGGSGGG
+187 
-195 SAGSECG
+195 
-202 RPDSRVGRRSPG
+202 
-214 SSPEPEDNSSTS
+214 
-226 GDEAGAAPEE
+226 AGAAPEE

-251 KDVKRPR
+251 KDVKRRR

-340 NQVEERKRLICEAE
+340 NQVEERKRLIYEAE

-373 ARRRNERSHIVF
+373 AKKKNERSHIVF

-398 DTGGSTF
+398 DTGGATF

-471 PDPPLTPANHKRAS
+471 PDPPLTPAKLKRAS

-499 KSDSDTR
+499 KSDSDAR
-506 RPMIQRVASGDDSDG
+506 RPMIQRAASGEDSD

-557 RSSSAKAFTRSPG
+557 RSFSAKAFTRSPG

-586 RTAEQQL
+586 RATEQQL
-593 GTLTEQQQSQPLQ
+593 GTLAEQRQQSQPLQ

-612 RSMSHLAAPGGAKSL
+612 RSMSHLAAPGSTKSL

-658 REHQQAQQQQ
+658 REHQQAQQ

-717 AGTGVSVTEKHN
+717 AGTGVSITEKHN
-729 LVGDMKLTKDSKPP
+729 LVGDVKLTKDSKPP

-758 AAEVRK
+758 ATEVKK

-789 GVEHV
+789 GVEHA
-794 PLIRETN
+794 PLIRETT
-801 AEIIKQDEGKE
+801 AEIIKQNEDKE
-812 TQDVKSEDKHEEKKD
+812 VQDVKLEDKNEEKKD
-827 QGSEKTQ
+827 QGTEKMQ
-834 EANVVE
+834 ETNIAE
-840 SITNDVKVAM
+840 PTNDTKVVM
-850 EPVSASKQVKD
+850 EPTSKQVKD
-861 ETNLMQENLSGAIAE
+861 ETNLMQENLSGVIME
-876 EPSKVVKKEEN
+876 ESSKIIKKEEN
-887 KQEKKSPEMT
+887 KQEKKSTEMT
-897 ETKLEGEVDEQVDM
+897 EIKPEGEMDEQVDM

-988 EEQRLQLAIE
+988 EEQRLQMAIE

-1025 RKAREEAERQRIEMA
+1025 RKAREEAEKQRIEMA
-1040 EKLKKEEEERNAR
+1040 ERLKKEEEERNAR

-1062 RTRGKNQSNT
+1062 RTRGRNQSNT
-1072 SAKGEGG
+1072 PKGEGG
-1079 DGDKLKEDSPTDENK
+1079 DGDKLKEDSPNDESK
-1094 PVPDGKG
+1094 PVLGGKG

-1124 HHTENSVP
+1124 HHTENNLP

-1141 THSNGINESK
+1141 THSNGINENK
-1151 IVLDNNQGNVE
+1151 VVLDNNQGNVE

-1174 GINSQSITLD
+1174 DINSQSITLD

-1194 NNLLDLSDFDTL
+1194 NNLLDLSSFDTL
-1206 SNNSSGYDTGPIL
+1206 SNNSSGYDTGSIL

-1241 FTPMGFAAA
+1241 FTPMSFVSATTNA
-1250 NVNVNPF
+1250 NVNPF

-1263 KPQDNNQVPD
+1263 KPQDNQVPD

>member
-1 MFSELCRETLRK
+1 MADNREEISELVEKRGEYSMMLIEASCHFS
-13 AAVCYSARAGSP
+13 AAS
-25 SPSPPTSPPPSP
+25 
-37 AKEAKTA
+37 
-44 ANADLANVRDA
+44 
-55 SHEGARDHH
+55 
-64 QYHHSGTTAGKRATP
+64 
-79 TGNAAAAAA
+79 
-88 AAGEPRDPA
+88 
-97 SERSAP
+97 
-103 IDRPNDFR
+103 
-111 EYVYV
+111 
-116 RKNSTLARKS
+116 
-126 WRKRKRTPRKRP
+126 
-138 AMPTDFS
+138 
-145 KRLPGLEARE
+145 
-155 GRRGGTCGAAESRES
+155 
-170 RSVSPE
+170 
-176 KGTARQREDHR
+176 
-187 GGGGSGGG
+187 
-195 SAGSECG
+195 
-202 RPDSRVGRRSPG
+202 
-214 SSPEPEDNSSTS
+214 
-226 GDEAGAAPEE
+226 AGAAPEE
-236 TNQRSSSAHNRHSLT
+236 TNQRSSSAHNRHSLAKEQT
-251 KDVKRPR
+251 MHWFAQIGGDEDTLALSDVKRRR

-373 ARRRNERSHIVF
+373 AKRKNERSHIVF

-405 WGTRRATSTT
+405 WGTRKATSTT

-471 PDPPLTPANHKRAS
+471 PDPPLTPAKHKRAS

-499 KSDSDTR
+499 KSDSDAR
-506 RPMIQRVASGDDSDG
+506 RPMIQRAASGEDSD

-557 RSSSAKAFTRSPG
+557 RSFSAKAFTRSP
-570 RTYSMSRLDQL
+570 
-581 AQPRK
+581 
-586 RTAEQQL
+586 
-593 GTLTEQQQSQPLQ
+593 
-606 SASSMS
+606 
-612 RSMSHLAAPGGAKSL
+612 
-627 KRSDNSRSMG
+627 
-637 TLPGA
+637 
-642 APMPRPTRA
+642 
-651 ERLRRKA
+651 
-658 REHQQAQQQQ
+658 

-694 VGSSNVNLRTRT
+694 MGSSNVNLRTRM

-717 AGTGVSVTEKHN
+717 AGTGVSITEKHN
-729 LVGDMKLTKDSKPP
+729 LVGDVKLTKDSKPP

-758 AAEVRK
+758 VIEVKK

-789 GVEHV
+789 GVEHA
-794 PLIRETN
+794 PLIRETT
-801 AEIIKQDEGKE
+801 AEIIKQNEDREA
-812 TQDVKSEDKHEEKKD
+812 QDVKLEDKNEEKKD
-827 QGSEKTQ
+827 QGTEKTQ
-834 EANVVE
+834 EANIVE
-840 SITNDVKVAM
+840 SMTNDMKVAM

-861 ETNLMQENLSGAIAE
+861 ETNLMQENLPDVIME
-876 EPSKVVKKEEN
+876 EQPKITKREEN
-887 KQEKKSPEMT
+887 KQEKRSTDTT
-897 ETKLEGEVDEQVDM
+897 ETKPDGEMDEQIDM

-957 RLEAERLRAEEEEQR
+957 RLEAERLRAEEEEQH

-988 EEQRLQLAIE
+988 EEQRLKQAIE

-1025 RKAREEAERQRIEMA
+1025 RKAREEAEKQRIEMA
-1040 EKLKKEEEERNAR
+1040 ERLKKEEEERNAR

-1062 RTRGKNQSNT
+1062 RTRGRNQSNT
-1072 SAKGEGG
+1072 SKGEGG
-1079 DGDKLKEDSPTDENK
+1079 DGDKLKEDSPSDESK
-1094 PVPDGKG
+1094 PVLGGKG

-1124 HHTENSVP
+1124 HHTENNLST
-1132 APDIVHNGT
+1132 PDIVHNGT
-1141 THSNGINESK
+1141 THSNGINENK

-1174 GINSQSITLD
+1174 DINSQSITLD

-1194 NNLLDLSDFDTL
+1194 NNLLDLSSFDTL
-1206 SNNSSGYDTGPIL
+1206 SNNSSGYDTGSIL

-1241 FTPMGFAAA
+1241 FTPMGFVPTSA
-1250 NVNVNPF
+1250 NANVNPF
-1257 QDNFIN
+1257 QDNFISN
-1263 KPQDNNQVPD
+1263 KSQDNNQVPD

>member
-1 MFSELCRETLRK
+1 MADNKEEISELVE
-13 AAVCYSARAGSP
+13 
-25 SPSPPTSPPPSP
+25 
-37 AKEAKTA
+37 
-44 ANADLANVRDA
+44 
-55 SHEGARDHH
+55 
-64 QYHHSGTTAGKRATP
+64 KR
-79 TGNAAAAAA
+79 
-88 AAGEPRDPA
+88 
-97 SERSAP
+97 
-103 IDRPNDFR
+103 
-111 EYVYV
+111 
-116 RKNSTLARKS
+116 
-126 WRKRKRTPRKRP
+126 
-138 AMPTDFS
+138 
-145 KRLPGLEARE
+145 
-155 GRRGGTCGAAESRES
+155 
-170 RSVSPE
+170 
-176 KGTARQREDHR
+176 
-187 GGGGSGGG
+187 
-195 SAGSECG
+195 
-202 RPDSRVGRRSPG
+202 
-214 SSPEPEDNSSTS
+214 
-226 GDEAGAAPEE
+226 AGAASEE

-251 KDVKRPR
+251 K
-258 SLYDEDSL
+258 
-266 DGDRPYENEGRE
+266 GRE
-278 STGSSKELDRAKLVR
+278 STGSAKNVDRAKLVR

-329 DELRSRDNDRR
+329 DELRSRDNDRGVPFRR
-340 NQVEERKRLICEAE
+340 NQVEEKKRALCEAE

-373 ARRRNERSHIVF
+373 AKKKNERSHIVF

-471 PDPPLTPANHKRAS
+471 PDPPLTPAKHKRAS

-491 TDIFAVDD
+491 TDIFAIDD

-506 RPMIQRVASGDDSDG
+506 RPTIQRAASGEESDG
-521 GGTPSTPTSVYLRV
+521 TPGTPSSVYLRV

-548 PRDGPPSTA
+548 PRDGPPSSG

-586 RTAEQQL
+586 RPTEL
-593 GTLTEQQQSQPLQ
+593 STLTEQQSQPL

-612 RSMSHLAAPGGAKSL
+612 RSMSHLAASGGKSL

-642 APMPRPTRA
+642 VPIPRPTRA

-658 REHQQAQQQQ
+658 REHQSQQQQ

-694 VGSSNVNLRTRT
+694 VGSSNVNLRPRT
-706 AASRRPRPASI
+706 AAPRRPRPASI
-717 AGTGVSVTEKHN
+717 AGTGVSVTERHN
-729 LVGDMKLTKDSKPP
+729 LAGEIKSMKDSKPP

-758 AAEVRK
+758 ATEIKK
-764 PTEKLIKNAK
+764 PTEKLVKNAK
-774 SSPRITPKATPLQSP
+774 ASPRITPKATPLQSP
-789 GVEHV
+789 GAENA
-794 PLIRETN
+794 PLIRGSTG
-801 AEIIKQDEGKE
+801 EIIKTELKE
-812 TQDVKSEDKHEEKKD
+812 DIKAEDKQEEKKD
-827 QGSEKTQ
+827 QGTEKTQ
-834 EANVVE
+834 QEISAAE
-840 SITNDVKVAM
+840 QGSEEVKKPAI
-850 EPVSASKQVKD
+850 EQSKQAKD
-861 ETNLMQENLSGAIAE
+861 ETNLNQENQSAARSHEIPKA
-876 EPSKVVKKEEN
+876 VKKEAEA
-887 KQEKKSPEMT
+887 KSESNV
-897 ETKLEGEVDEQVDM
+897 EEQVDM
-911 SASMIAKIRIT
+911 TASMTAKIRIT

-929 ALAERRRLAREQA
+929 AIAERRRLAREQA

-972 RLEEETIRL
+972 RLEEETLRL

-988 EEQRLQLAIE
+988 EEQRLRLAIE

-1006 DRRKREEEARQK
+1006 DRRRREEEARQK

-1040 EKLKKEEEERNAR
+1040 ERLKREEEERLAR

-1072 SAKGEGG
+1072 PTKGEGG
-1079 DGDKLKEDSPTDENK
+1079 DGDKLKEDSPNDENK
-1094 PVPDGKG
+1094 TAPGSKTEDL
-1101 DDVMT
+1101 MT

-1124 HHTENSVP
+1124 LHTENNTTT
-1132 APDIVHNGT
+1132 DIVHNG

-1194 NNLLDLSDFDTL
+1194 NNLLDLTEFDSL
-1206 SNNSSGYDTGPIL
+1206 SNSSSGPIL
-1219 ELTPN
+1219 QLTSS

-1241 FTPMGFAAA
+1241 FTPMANAFMPTAA
-1250 NVNVNPF
+1250 NANANPF
-1257 QDNFIN
+1257 QDSFMNN
-1263 KPQDNNQVPD
+1263 KPQDNSQVPD

>member
-1 MFSELCRETLRK
+1 MGGGNMNRDI
-13 AAVCYSARAGSP
+13 P
-25 SPSPPTSPPPSP
+25 S
-37 AKEAKTA
+37 
-44 ANADLANVRDA
+44 
-55 SHEGARDHH
+55 
-64 QYHHSGTTAGKRATP
+64 
-79 TGNAAAAAA
+79 
-88 AAGEPRDPA
+88 
-97 SERSAP
+97 
-103 IDRPNDFR
+103 
-111 EYVYV
+111 
-116 RKNSTLARKS
+116 STLA
-126 WRKRKRTPRKRP
+126 T
-138 AMPTDFS
+138 
-145 KRLPGLEARE
+145 L
-155 GRRGGTCGAAESRES
+155 RGILVSSLSRENLGPHDLS
-170 RSVSPE
+170 MQENGR
-176 KGTARQREDHR
+176 HR
-187 GGGGSGGG
+187 PY
-195 SAGSECG
+195 
-202 RPDSRVGRRSPG
+202 RKVHFR
-214 SSPEPEDNSSTS
+214 
-226 GDEAGAAPEE
+226 EAGAASEE

-251 KDVKRPR
+251 KDVKRR
-258 SLYDEDSL
+258 QSLYDEDSL
-266 DGDRPYENEGRE
+266 DGDHPSENEGRE
-278 STGSSKELDRAKLVR
+278 STGNAKDVDRAKLVR

-309 QALAAQRFREQRE
+309 QAFAAQRFREQRE

-373 ARRRNERSHIVF
+373 AKKKNERSHIVF

-444 AGGLDRKPGEDMRM
+444 AGGLDRKPGEALNGLFADMRM

-471 PDPPLTPANHKRAS
+471 PDPPLTPAKHKRAS

-491 TDIFAVDD
+491 TDIFAIDD

-506 RPMIQRVASGDDSDG
+506 RPMIQRAASGEESDG
-521 GGTPSTPTSVYLRV
+521 TPGTPSSVYLRV

-548 PRDGPPSTA
+548 PRDGPPTSG

-586 RTAEQQL
+586 RPTEL
-593 GTLTEQQQSQPLQ
+593 STLTEQQSQPL

-612 RSMSHLAAPGGAKSL
+612 RSMSHLAASGGKSL

-642 APMPRPTRA
+642 VPMPRPTRA

-658 REHQQAQQQQ
+658 REHQNQQQQ

-694 VGSSNVNLRTRT
+694 VGSSNVNLRPRT
-706 AASRRPRPASI
+706 AAPRRPRPASI
-717 AGTGVSVTEKHN
+717 AGTGVSVTERHN
-729 LVGDMKLTKDSKPP
+729 LVSETKSPKDSKPP
-743 LPKVHSTPKKPSTPK
+743 LPKVHSTPKKTSTPK
-758 AAEVRK
+758 SAEMKK
-764 PTEKLIKNAK
+764 PTEKLVKNAK
-774 SSPRITPKATPLQSP
+774 ASPRITPKVTPLQSP
-789 GVEHV
+789 GAENA
-794 PLIRETN
+794 PLIRGSTG
-801 AEIIKQDEGKE
+801 EIIKSEGKE
-812 TQDVKSEDKHEEKKD
+812 DKLEDKHEEKKD

-834 EANVVE
+834 QEISAAE
-840 SITNDVKVAM
+840 QGNDEVKKPTVI
-850 EPVSASKQVKD
+850 EQSNIVSKQAKD
-861 ETNLMQENLSGAIAE
+861 ETNLNQENQSAVRSQETPKAA
-876 EPSKVVKKEEN
+876 KKEAEA
-887 KQEKKSPEMT
+887 KSESNV
-897 ETKLEGEVDEQVDM
+897 EEQVDM

-929 ALAERRRLAREQA
+929 AIAERRRLAREQA

-972 RLEEETIRL
+972 RLEEETLRL

-988 EEQRLQLAIE
+988 EEQRLRLAIE

-1006 DRRKREEEARQK
+1006 DRRRREEEARQK

-1040 EKLKKEEEERNAR
+1040 ERVKREEEERLAR

-1072 SAKGEGG
+1072 PTKGEGG
-1079 DGDKLKEDSPTDENK
+1079 DGDKLKEDSPNDENK
-1094 PVPDGKG
+1094 TAPVNKSE
-1101 DDVMT
+1101 DVMT

-1124 HHTENSVP
+1124 HHTENNTTT
-1132 APDIVHNGT
+1132 DIVHNG
-1141 THSNGINESK
+1141 THSNGINENK

-1194 NNLLDLSDFDTL
+1194 NNLLDLTEFDSL
-1206 SNNSSGYDTGPIL
+1206 SNSSSGPIL
-1219 ELTPN
+1219 QLTSN

-1234 LNPAAMP
+1234 LNPAAIP
-1241 FTPMGFAAA
+1241 FTPMANTYMPTAA
-1250 NVNVNPF
+1250 NANVNPF
-1257 QDNFIN
+1257 QDSFMNN
-1263 KPQDNNQVPD
+1263 KPQDNSQVPD

>member
-1 MFSELCRETLRK
+1 MLTARSGPLGLGVPRTLGP
-13 AAVCYSARAGSP
+13 AEGSDHLFLLPERALGMDS
-25 SPSPPTSPPPSP
+25 THLRQ
-37 AKEAKTA
+37 
-44 ANADLANVRDA
+44 DLAGLDFNLHLNLLHTAPRGNVWL
-55 SHEGARDHH
+55 S
-64 QYHHSGTTAGKRATP
+64 
-79 TGNAAAAAA
+79 
-88 AAGEPRDPA
+88 
-97 SERSAP
+97 
-103 IDRPNDFR
+103 
-111 EYVYV
+111 
-116 RKNSTLARKS
+116 
-126 WRKRKRTPRKRP
+126 
-138 AMPTDFS
+138 
-145 KRLPGLEARE
+145 
-155 GRRGGTCGAAESRES
+155 
-170 RSVSPE
+170 
-176 KGTARQREDHR
+176 
-187 GGGGSGGG
+187 
-195 SAGSECG
+195 
-202 RPDSRVGRRSPG
+202 
-214 SSPEPEDNSSTS
+214 
-226 GDEAGAAPEE
+226 GAAPEE

-251 KDVKRPR
+251 KEQTMHWFAQIGGDDSLSLTDVKRPR

-266 DGDRPYENEGRE
+266 DGDRPYDNEGRE

-373 ARRRNERSHIVF
+373 AKKRNERSHIVF

-444 AGGLDRKPGEDMRM
+444 AGGLDRKPGE
-458 SSSMYEVFNWNSS
+458 
-471 PDPPLTPANHKRAS
+471 
-485 LSLPPT
+485 
-491 TDIFAVDD
+491 
-499 KSDSDTR
+499 
-506 RPMIQRVASGDDSDG
+506 GDDSD
-521 GGTPSTPTSVYLRV
+521 GGTPSTPTSIYLRV

-548 PRDGPPSTA
+548 PRDGPPSTT
-557 RSSSAKAFTRSPG
+557 RSSSAKAFTRSP
-570 RTYSMSRLDQL
+570 
-581 AQPRK
+581 
-586 RTAEQQL
+586 
-593 GTLTEQQQSQPLQ
+593 
-606 SASSMS
+606 
-612 RSMSHLAAPGGAKSL
+612 
-627 KRSDNSRSMG
+627 
-637 TLPGA
+637 
-642 APMPRPTRA
+642 
-651 ERLRRKA
+651 
-658 REHQQAQQQQ
+658 

-729 LVGDMKLTKDSKPP
+729 LVDMKLTKDSKPP
-743 LPKVHSTPKKPSTPK
+743 LPKVHSTPKKPSIPK
-758 AAEVRK
+758 VAEVRK

-789 GVEHV
+789 GAEHA

-801 AEIIKQDEGKE
+801 VEIIKQDENKE
-812 TQDVKSEDKHEEKKD
+812 TQNVKSEDKNEEKKD
-827 QGSEKTQ
+827 QGSEKIQ
-834 EANVVE
+834 EANIVE
-840 SITNDVKVAM
+840 SIINDTKIGTESVL
-850 EPVSASKQVKD
+850 ASKQVKD

-876 EPSKVVKKEEN
+876 EPKIAKKEDN
-887 KQEKKSPEMT
+887 KQEKKSPET
-897 ETKLEGEVDEQVDM
+897 NEIKLEGEMDEQVDM

-1025 RKAREEAERQRIEMA
+1025 RKAREEAEKQRIEMA
-1040 EKLKKEEEERNAR
+1040 ERLKKEEEERNAR

-1062 RTRGKNQSNT
+1062 RTRGKNQTNT
-1072 SAKGEGG
+1072 STKGEGG
-1079 DGDKLKEDSPTDENK
+1079 DGDKLKEDSPIDENK
-1094 PVPDGKG
+1094 PMPDGKG

-1124 HHTENSVP
+1124 HHTENSVL

-1141 THSNGINESK
+1141 THSNGINENK
-1151 IVLDNNQGNVE
+1151 IILDNNQDNVE

-1194 NNLLDLSDFDTL
+1194 NLLDLSDFDTL
-1206 SNNSSGYDTGPIL
+1206 SNNSTGYDTGPIL

-1241 FTPMGFAAA
+1241 FTPMGFVPAATNA
-1250 NVNVNPF
+1250 NVNPF

>member
-1 MFSELCRETLRK
+1 MIRYVLERKKPSCRTRI
-13 AAVCYSARAGSP
+13 ARVSTRDIA
-25 SPSPPTSPPPSP
+25 PTVSTCVDTDGEDP
-37 AKEAKTA
+37 
-44 ANADLANVRDA
+44 D
-55 SHEGARDHH
+55 GM
-64 QYHHSGTTAGKRATP
+64 GAGKM
-79 TGNAAAAAA
+79 N
-88 AAGEPRDPA
+88 
-97 SERSAP
+97 
-103 IDRPNDFR
+103 R
-111 EYVYV
+111 EIPS
-116 RKNSTLARKS
+116 STLA
-126 WRKRKRTPRKRP
+126 T
-138 AMPTDFS
+138 
-145 KRLPGLEARE
+145 L
-155 GRRGGTCGAAESRES
+155 RGILVSSLSRENLGPHDLPVHEHTRH
-170 RSVSPE
+170 RS
-176 KGTARQREDHR
+176 ARKVHFH
-187 GGGGSGGG
+187 
-195 SAGSECG
+195 
-202 RPDSRVGRRSPG
+202 
-214 SSPEPEDNSSTS
+214 
-226 GDEAGAAPEE
+226 EAGAAPEE

-251 KDVKRPR
+251 KEQTMHWFAQIGGDDSLSLTDVKRPR

-266 DGDRPYENEGRE
+266 DGDRPYDNEGRE

-373 ARRRNERSHIVF
+373 AKKRNERSHIVF

-471 PDPPLTPANHKRAS
+471 PDPPLTPAKHKRAS

-506 RPMIQRVASGDDSDG
+506 RPMIQRVASGDDSD

-557 RSSSAKAFTRSPG
+557 RSSSAKAFTRSP
-570 RTYSMSRLDQL
+570 
-581 AQPRK
+581 
-586 RTAEQQL
+586 
-593 GTLTEQQQSQPLQ
+593 
-606 SASSMS
+606 
-612 RSMSHLAAPGGAKSL
+612 
-627 KRSDNSRSMG
+627 
-637 TLPGA
+637 
-642 APMPRPTRA
+642 
-651 ERLRRKA
+651 
-658 REHQQAQQQQ
+658 

-729 LVGDMKLTKDSKPP
+729 LVDTKLTKDSKPP
-743 LPKVHSTPKKPSTPK
+743 LPKVHSTPKKPSIPK
-758 AAEVRK
+758 VAEVRK

-789 GVEHV
+789 GAEHA

-801 AEIIKQDEGKE
+801 VEIIKQDENKE
-812 TQDVKSEDKHEEKKD
+812 TQNVKLEDKNEEKKD

-834 EANVVE
+834 EANIVE
-840 SITNDVKVAM
+840 SITNDTKIGT

-876 EPSKVVKKEEN
+876 EPSKITKKEENKQEN

-897 ETKLEGEVDEQVDM
+897 EIKLEGETDEQVDM

-1025 RKAREEAERQRIEMA
+1025 RKAREEAEKQRIEMA
-1040 EKLKKEEEERNAR
+1040 ERLKKEEEERNAR

-1062 RTRGKNQSNT
+1062 RTRGKNQTNT
-1072 SAKGEGG
+1072 STKGEGG

-1094 PVPDGKG
+1094 PMPDGKG

-1119 GEQRA
+1119 SEQRA
-1124 HHTENSVP
+1124 HHTENSVS

-1141 THSNGINESK
+1141 THSNGINENK

-1206 SNNSSGYDTGPIL
+1206 SNNSPGYDTGPIL

-1241 FTPMGFAAA
+1241 FTPMGFVPAATNA
-1250 NVNVNPF
+1250 NVNPF

>member
-1 MFSELCRETLRK
+1 MADNREEISELVE
-13 AAVCYSARAGSP
+13 
-25 SPSPPTSPPPSP
+25 
-37 AKEAKTA
+37 
-44 ANADLANVRDA
+44 
-55 SHEGARDHH
+55 
-64 QYHHSGTTAGKRATP
+64 KR
-79 TGNAAAAAA
+79 
-88 AAGEPRDPA
+88 
-97 SERSAP
+97 
-103 IDRPNDFR
+103 
-111 EYVYV
+111 
-116 RKNSTLARKS
+116 
-126 WRKRKRTPRKRP
+126 
-138 AMPTDFS
+138 
-145 KRLPGLEARE
+145 
-155 GRRGGTCGAAESRES
+155 
-170 RSVSPE
+170 
-176 KGTARQREDHR
+176 
-187 GGGGSGGG
+187 
-195 SAGSECG
+195 
-202 RPDSRVGRRSPG
+202 
-214 SSPEPEDNSSTS
+214 
-226 GDEAGAAPEE
+226 AGAAPEE
-236 TNQRSSSAHNRHSLT
+236 TNQRSSSAHNRHSLA
-251 KDVKRPR
+251 K
-258 SLYDEDSL
+258 
-266 DGDRPYENEGRE
+266 GRE

-373 ARRRNERSHIVF
+373 AKRKNERSHIVF

-405 WGTRRATSTT
+405 WGTRKATSTT

-471 PDPPLTPANHKRAS
+471 PDPPLTPAKHKRAS

-499 KSDSDTR
+499 KSDSDAR
-506 RPMIQRVASGDDSDG
+506 RPMIQRAASGEDSD

-557 RSSSAKAFTRSPG
+557 RSFSAKAFTRSP
-570 RTYSMSRLDQL
+570 
-581 AQPRK
+581 
-586 RTAEQQL
+586 
-593 GTLTEQQQSQPLQ
+593 
-606 SASSMS
+606 
-612 RSMSHLAAPGGAKSL
+612 
-627 KRSDNSRSMG
+627 
-637 TLPGA
+637 
-642 APMPRPTRA
+642 
-651 ERLRRKA
+651 
-658 REHQQAQQQQ
+658 

-694 VGSSNVNLRTRT
+694 MGSSNVNLRTRM

-717 AGTGVSVTEKHN
+717 AGTGVSITEKHN
-729 LVGDMKLTKDSKPP
+729 LVGDVKLTKDSKPP

-758 AAEVRK
+758 VIEVKK

-789 GVEHV
+789 GVEHA
-794 PLIRETN
+794 PLIRETT
-801 AEIIKQDEGKE
+801 AEIIKQNEDREA
-812 TQDVKSEDKHEEKKD
+812 QDVKLEDKNEEKKD
-827 QGSEKTQ
+827 QGTEKTQ
-834 EANVVE
+834 EANIVE
-840 SITNDVKVAM
+840 SMTNDMKVAM

-861 ETNLMQENLSGAIAE
+861 ETNLMQENLPDVIME
-876 EPSKVVKKEEN
+876 EQPKITKREEN
-887 KQEKKSPEMT
+887 KQEKRSTDTT
-897 ETKLEGEVDEQVDM
+897 ETKPDGEMDEQIDM

-957 RLEAERLRAEEEEQR
+957 RLEAERLRAEEEEQH

-988 EEQRLQLAIE
+988 EEQRLKQAIE

-1025 RKAREEAERQRIEMA
+1025 RKAREEAEKQRIEMA
-1040 EKLKKEEEERNAR
+1040 ERLKKEEEERNAR

-1062 RTRGKNQSNT
+1062 RTRGRNQSNT
-1072 SAKGEGG
+1072 SKGEGG
-1079 DGDKLKEDSPTDENK
+1079 DGDKLKEDSPSDESK
-1094 PVPDGKG
+1094 PVLGGKG

-1124 HHTENSVP
+1124 HHTENNLST
-1132 APDIVHNGT
+1132 PDIVHNGT
-1141 THSNGINESK
+1141 THSNGINENK

-1174 GINSQSITLD
+1174 DINSQSITLD

-1194 NNLLDLSDFDTL
+1194 NNLLDLSSFDTL
-1206 SNNSSGYDTGPIL
+1206 SNNSSGYDTGSIL

-1241 FTPMGFAAA
+1241 FTPMGFVPTSA
-1250 NVNVNPF
+1250 NANVNPF
-1257 QDNFIN
+1257 QDNFISN
-1263 KPQDNNQVPD
+1263 KSQDNNQVPD

>member
-13 AAVCYSARAGSP
+13 AAVCYSSARAGSP

-55 SHEGARDHH
+55 GHEGARDQQQQQQQHH
-64 QYHHSGTTAGKRATP
+64 HHPGTIGRRGSPAG
-79 TGNAAAAAA
+79 GNA
-88 AAGEPRDPA
+88 AAGEPRDSA
-97 SERSAP
+97 AERSTTE
-103 IDRPNDFR
+103 RSNDVR
-111 EYVYV
+111 EYVYI
-116 RKNSTLARKS
+116 
-126 WRKRKRTPRKRP
+126 RKRP

-155 GRRGGTCGAAESRES
+155 GRRGGAGTCVVDPRES

-176 KGTARQREDHR
+176 KGRQQHEDNNQ
-187 GGGGSGGG
+187 GGGGGGG
-195 SAGSECG
+195 GGAGECG
-202 RPDSRVGRRSPG
+202 RPDSRLGRRSPG

-226 GDEAGAAPEE
+226 GDEGEYPTKRRLISPRSTGTSSYFPAVSAGAAPEE

-251 KDVKRPR
+251 K
-258 SLYDEDSL
+258 
-266 DGDRPYENEGRE
+266 GRD

-373 ARRRNERSHIVF
+373 AKKKNERSHIVF

-471 PDPPLTPANHKRAS
+471 PDPPLTPAKHKRAS

-506 RPMIQRVASGDDSDG
+506 RPMIQRAASGEESDG
-521 GGTPSTPTSVYLRV
+521 TTPSTPSSVYLRV

-570 RTYSMSRLDQL
+570 
-581 AQPRK
+581 
-586 RTAEQQL
+586 
-593 GTLTEQQQSQPLQ
+593 
-606 SASSMS
+606 
-612 RSMSHLAAPGGAKSL
+612 
-627 KRSDNSRSMG
+627 
-637 TLPGA
+637 
-642 APMPRPTRA
+642 
-651 ERLRRKA
+651 
-658 REHQQAQQQQ
+658 
-668 GIRSGEV
+668 IRSGEV

-694 VGSSNVNLRTRT
+694 VGSSNVNLRSRT

-729 LVGDMKLTKDSKPP
+729 LVGDVKLTKDSKPP

-758 AAEVRK
+758 ATEVKK
-764 PTEKLIKNAK
+764 PTEKLIKNVK

-789 GVEHV
+789 GAEHA
-794 PLIRETN
+794 PLIRESTV
-801 AEIIKQDEGKE
+801 EIIKQNDAKQD
-812 TQDVKSEDKHEEKKD
+812 TQDVKDVKDVKEDKNEEKKD
-827 QGSEKTQ
+827 QGSEKIQQQ
-834 EANVVE
+834 ESNIAESVIEDTKVVE
-840 SITNDVKVAM
+840 EQTV
-850 EPVSASKQVKD
+850 PVSASKQVKD
-861 ETNLMQENLSGAIAE
+861 ETNLLQENLLSTVAE
-876 EPSKVVKKEEN
+876 EPPKVAKKEEN
-887 KQEKKSPEMT
+887 KQEKKPT
-897 ETKLEGEVDEQVDM
+897 ETTEVKSENEMDEQVDM

-942 EREAELERQRQEEEA
+942 EREAELERQRKEEEA

-972 RLEEETIRL
+972 RLEEETLRL

-988 EEQRLQLAIE
+988 EEQRLQVAIE

-1006 DRRKREEEARQK
+1006 DRRRREEEARQK

-1025 RKAREEAERQRIEMA
+1025 RKAREEAERQRIEMS
-1040 EKLKKEEEERNAR
+1040 EKLKKEEQERNAR

-1072 SAKGEGG
+1072 PTKGEAG
-1079 DGDKLKEDSPTDENK
+1079 DGDKLKEESPSDENK
-1094 PVPDGKG
+1094 PVPGGKG

-1106 ASLISEATQQFIS
+1106 ASLISEATEQFIS

-1124 HHTENSVP
+1124 HQAENNA
-1132 APDIVHNGT
+1132 APDIVHNG

-1194 NNLLDLSDFDTL
+1194 NNLLDLSEFDTL

-1234 LNPAAMP
+1234 LNPTAMP
-1241 FTPMGFAAA
+1241 FTPMGNTFMPAAA
-1250 NVNVNPF
+1250 NANVNPF
-1257 QDNFIN
+1257 QDNFISN

>member
-13 AAVCYSARAGSP
+13 AAVCYSSGRAGSS

-37 AKEAKTA
+37 AKEAKTT
-44 ANADLANVRDA
+44 ANVDLANVRDA
-55 SHEGARDHH
+55 CHEARD
-64 QYHHSGTTAGKRATP
+64 SGTSGRRSSQQPSSSATCTTEFRDFTGRRSPTASGDSREKRSTVSSDFGKRLGCPEAKDGKRGSVTAD
-79 TGNAAAAAA
+79 T
-88 AAGEPRDPA
+88 RD
-97 SERSAP
+97 
-103 IDRPNDFR
+103 
-111 EYVYV
+111 
-116 RKNSTLARKS
+116 
-126 WRKRKRTPRKRP
+126 
-138 AMPTDFS
+138 
-145 KRLPGLEARE
+145 G
-155 GRRGGTCGAAESRES
+155 

-176 KGTARQREDHR
+176 KGRQWEDNR
-187 GGGGSGGG
+187 GSSGGY
-195 SAGSECG
+195 EYG
-202 RPDSRVGRRSPG
+202 RPDSRLGRQSPGSPG

-226 GDEAGAAPEE
+226 GDEAGAASEE

-251 KDVKRPR
+251 KEQTMHWFAQIGGDEASPDSSDVKRR
-258 SLYDEDSL
+258 QSLYDEDSL
-266 DGDRPYENEGRE
+266 DGDHPSENEGRE
-278 STGSSKELDRAKLVR
+278 STGSAKDVDRAKLVR

-329 DELRSRDNDRR
+329 DELKSRDNDRR
-340 NQVEERKRLICEAE
+340 NQVGERKRAICEAE

-373 ARRRNERSHIVF
+373 AKKKNERSHIVF

-471 PDPPLTPANHKRAS
+471 PDPPLTPAKHKRAS

-491 TDIFAVDD
+491 TDIFAIDD

-506 RPMIQRVASGDDSDG
+506 RPMIQRAASGEESDG
-521 GGTPSTPTSVYLRV
+521 TPGTPSSVYLRV

-548 PRDGPPSTA
+548 PRDGPPSSG
-557 RSSSAKAFTRSPG
+557 RSSSAKAFARSPDLV
-570 RTYSMSRLDQL
+570 SE
-581 AQPRK
+581 P
-586 RTAEQQL
+586 
-593 GTLTEQQQSQPLQ
+593 
-606 SASSMS
+606 
-612 RSMSHLAAPGGAKSL
+612 KS
-627 KRSDNSRSMG
+627 
-637 TLPGA
+637 
-642 APMPRPTRA
+642 
-651 ERLRRKA
+651 
-658 REHQQAQQQQ
+658 
-668 GIRSGEV
+668 
-675 TPNSP
+675 
-680 SRPHSSMS
+680 
-688 QQSASS
+688 
-694 VGSSNVNLRTRT
+694 
-706 AASRRPRPASI
+706 
-717 AGTGVSVTEKHN
+717 
-729 LVGDMKLTKDSKPP
+729 TKDSKPP
-743 LPKVHSTPKKPSTPK
+743 LPKVHSTPKKSSTPK
-758 AAEVRK
+758 ATEIKK
-764 PTEKLIKNAK
+764 PTEKLVKSAK
-774 SSPRITPKATPLQSP
+774 ASPRITPKVTPLQSP
-789 GVEHV
+789 GAENA
-794 PLIRETN
+794 PLIRGSTG
-801 AEIIKQDEGKE
+801 EIIKSEVKE
-812 TQDVKSEDKHEEKKD
+812 DTKLDDKYEEKKD
-827 QGSEKTQ
+827 QGTEKTQ
-834 EANVVE
+834 QEISAAEQGNEEMKKSVVIE
-840 SITNDVKVAM
+840 QSNSI
-850 EPVSASKQVKD
+850 SKQTKD
-861 ETNLMQENLSGAIAE
+861 ETNLNQENQSTVRSQETPKAA
-876 EPSKVVKKEEN
+876 KKEAEAKSEN
-887 KQEKKSPEMT
+887 NVE
-897 ETKLEGEVDEQVDM
+897 EQVDM

-929 ALAERRRLAREQA
+929 AIAERRRLAREQA

-972 RLEEETIRL
+972 RLEEETLRL

-988 EEQRLQLAIE
+988 EEQRLRLAIE

-1006 DRRKREEEARQK
+1006 DRRRREEEARQK

-1040 EKLKKEEEERNAR
+1040 ERLKREEEERLAR

-1062 RTRGKNQSNT
+1062 RTRGKNQNNT
-1072 SAKGEGG
+1072 PTKGEGG
-1079 DGDKLKEDSPTDENK
+1079 DGDKLKEDSPNDENK
-1094 PVPDGKG
+1094 TAPGSKVE
-1101 DDVMT
+1101 DVMT

-1124 HHTENSVP
+1124 HHTENNTTT
-1132 APDIVHNGT
+1132 DIVHNG
-1141 THSNGINESK
+1141 THSNGINENK

-1194 NNLLDLSDFDTL
+1194 NNLLDLTEFDSL
-1206 SNNSSGYDTGPIL
+1206 SNSSSGPIL
-1219 ELTPN
+1219 QLTSN

-1234 LNPAAMP
+1234 LNPAAIP
-1241 FTPMGFAAA
+1241 FTPMANTYMPTAA
-1250 NVNVNPF
+1250 NANVNPF
-1257 QDNFIN
+1257 QDSFMNN
-1263 KPQDNNQVPD
+1263 KPQDNSQVPD

>member
-13 AAVCYSARAGSP
+13 AAVCYSSARAGSP

-44 ANADLANVRDA
+44 ANTDLANVRDA
-55 SHEGARDHH
+55 GHDGTRDHH
-64 QYHHSGTTAGKRATP
+64 HHPGTTAAGRRASP
-79 TGNAAAAAA
+79 ASGNAT
-88 AAGEPRDPA
+88 GEHKEHSA
-97 SERSAP
+97 SERSATT
-103 IDRPNDFR
+103 DRPNDAR

-116 RKNSTLARKS
+116 
-126 WRKRKRTPRKRP
+126 RKRP

-145 KRLPGLEARE
+145 KRLPGFEARE
-155 GRRGGTCGAAESRES
+155 GRRGGTCGAAESKES

-176 KGTARQREDHR
+176 KAARQHEDNR
-187 GGGGSGGG
+187 GGGSVGGG
-195 SAGSECG
+195 HECG
-202 RPDSRVGRRSPG
+202 RSDSRLGRWSPG

-251 KDVKRPR
+251 KEQTMHWFAQIGSDDDPLALPDVKRRR
-258 SLYDEDSL
+258 SFYDEDSL

-278 STGSSKELDRAKLVR
+278 STGSSKDLDRAKLVR

-373 ARRRNERSHIVF
+373 AKRRNERSHIVF

-398 DTGGSTF
+398 DTGGATF

-471 PDPPLTPANHKRAS
+471 PDPPLTPAKHKRAS

-499 KSDSDTR
+499 KSDSDIR
-506 RPMIQRVASGDDSDG
+506 RPMIQRAAS
-521 GGTPSTPTSVYLRV
+521 
-535 NRRRT
+535 
-540 DLMPTIPS
+540 
-548 PRDGPPSTA
+548 
-557 RSSSAKAFTRSPG
+557 
-570 RTYSMSRLDQL
+570 
-581 AQPRK
+581 
-586 RTAEQQL
+586 
-593 GTLTEQQQSQPLQ
+593 
-606 SASSMS
+606 
-612 RSMSHLAAPGGAKSL
+612 
-627 KRSDNSRSMG
+627 
-637 TLPGA
+637 
-642 APMPRPTRA
+642 
-651 ERLRRKA
+651 
-658 REHQQAQQQQ
+658 

-706 AASRRPRPASI
+706 TASRRPRPASI

-729 LVGDMKLTKDSKPP
+729 LVGEVKLTKDSKPP

-758 AAEVRK
+758 ATEMKK
-764 PTEKLIKNAK
+764 PTEKLIRNAR

-789 GVEHV
+789 GAEHA
-794 PLIRETN
+794 PFIRETH
-801 AEIIKQDEGKE
+801 AEIIKQNENKDM
-812 TQDVKSEDKHEEKKD
+812 QDVKFEDKNEEKKD
-827 QGSEKTQ
+827 QGSEKAQQQ
-834 EANVVE
+834 EANVTE
-840 SITNDVKVAM
+840 SVTNDTKIAT
-850 EPVSASKQVKD
+850 EPVLASKQVKD
-861 ETNLMQENLSGAIAE
+861 ETNLMQENLSSDVTE
-876 EPSKVVKKEEN
+876 ESKIVKKEEN
-887 KQEKKSPEMT
+887 KQEKKSPET
-897 ETKLEGEVDEQVDM
+897 VEVKPDNEIDEQIDM

-957 RLEAERLRAEEEEQR
+957 RREVERLRAEEEEQR

-1040 EKLKKEEEERNAR
+1040 ERLKKEEEERNAR

-1062 RTRGKNQSNT
+1062 RTRGKNQSN
-1072 SAKGEGG
+1072 SSKGEGG
-1079 DGDKLKEDSPTDENK
+1079 DGDKLKEDSPSDENK
-1094 PVPDGKG
+1094 PVPGGKG

-1119 GEQRA
+1119 SEQRA
-1124 HHTENSVP
+1124 HHTENNVL

-1141 THSNGINESK
+1141 THSNGINENK

-1206 SNNSSGYDTGPIL
+1206 SNNSTGYNTGPIL

-1234 LNPAAMP
+1234 LNPTAMP
-1241 FTPMGFAAA
+1241 FTPMGFVPTAA
-1250 NVNVNPF
+1250 NANVNPF
-1257 QDNFIN
+1257 QDNFINN

>member
-1 MFSELCRETLRK
+1 MKDTIIEENLVIQVARQHFLIKFPHRSFIYLKTRAYLFAFYTATRARLTRYRIVERMNGGFERKSRRWKEEKRVVGGRWKDAQSSWRRRQERTGETDLIVSRPTFTRREINRV
-13 AAVCYSARAGSP
+13 VCIQRRIFRRLSLQDGGCNCSCM
-25 SPSPPTSPPPSP
+25 T
-37 AKEAKTA
+37 
-44 ANADLANVRDA
+44 D
-55 SHEGARDHH
+55 
-64 QYHHSGTTAGKRATP
+64 TP
-79 TGNAAAAAA
+79 T
-88 AAGEPRDPA
+88 
-97 SERSAP
+97 
-103 IDRPNDFR
+103 
-111 EYVYV
+111 
-116 RKNSTLARKS
+116 
-126 WRKRKRTPRKRP
+126 RT
-138 AMPTDFS
+138 
-145 KRLPGLEARE
+145 
-155 GRRGGTCGAAESRES
+155 
-170 RSVSPE
+170 
-176 KGTARQREDHR
+176 
-187 GGGGSGGG
+187 
-195 SAGSECG
+195 
-202 RPDSRVGRRSPG
+202 
-214 SSPEPEDNSSTS
+214 N
-226 GDEAGAAPEE
+226 
-236 TNQRSSSAHNRHSLT
+236 
-251 KDVKRPR
+251 VKRRR

-373 ARRRNERSHIVF
+373 AKRKNERSHIVF

-405 WGTRRATSTT
+405 WGTRKATSTT

-471 PDPPLTPANHKRAS
+471 PDPPLTPAKHKRAS

-499 KSDSDTR
+499 KSDSDAR
-506 RPMIQRVASGDDSDG
+506 RPMIQRAASGEDSD

-557 RSSSAKAFTRSPG
+557 RSFSAKAFTRSP
-570 RTYSMSRLDQL
+570 
-581 AQPRK
+581 
-586 RTAEQQL
+586 
-593 GTLTEQQQSQPLQ
+593 
-606 SASSMS
+606 
-612 RSMSHLAAPGGAKSL
+612 
-627 KRSDNSRSMG
+627 
-637 TLPGA
+637 
-642 APMPRPTRA
+642 
-651 ERLRRKA
+651 
-658 REHQQAQQQQ
+658 

-694 VGSSNVNLRTRT
+694 MGSSNVNLRTRM

-717 AGTGVSVTEKHN
+717 AGTGVSITEKHN
-729 LVGDMKLTKDSKPP
+729 LVGDVKLTKDSKPP

-758 AAEVRK
+758 VIEVKK

-789 GVEHV
+789 GVEHA
-794 PLIRETN
+794 PLIRETT
-801 AEIIKQDEGKE
+801 AEIIKQNEDREA
-812 TQDVKSEDKHEEKKD
+812 QDVKLEDKNEEKKD
-827 QGSEKTQ
+827 QGTEKTQ
-834 EANVVE
+834 EANIVE
-840 SITNDVKVAM
+840 SMTNDMKVAM

-861 ETNLMQENLSGAIAE
+861 ETNLMQENLPDVIME
-876 EPSKVVKKEEN
+876 EQPKITKREEN
-887 KQEKKSPEMT
+887 KQEKRSTDTT
-897 ETKLEGEVDEQVDM
+897 ETKPDGEMDEQIDM

-957 RLEAERLRAEEEEQR
+957 RLEAERLRAEEEEQH

-988 EEQRLQLAIE
+988 EEQRLKQAIE

-1025 RKAREEAERQRIEMA
+1025 RKAREEAEKQRIEMA
-1040 EKLKKEEEERNAR
+1040 ERLKKEEEERNAR

-1062 RTRGKNQSNT
+1062 RTRGRNQSNT
-1072 SAKGEGG
+1072 SKGEGG
-1079 DGDKLKEDSPTDENK
+1079 DGDKLKEDSPSDESK
-1094 PVPDGKG
+1094 PVLGGKG

-1124 HHTENSVP
+1124 HHTENNLST
-1132 APDIVHNGT
+1132 PDIVHNGT
-1141 THSNGINESK
+1141 THSNGINENK

-1174 GINSQSITLD
+1174 DINSQSITLD

-1194 NNLLDLSDFDTL
+1194 NNLLDLSSFDTL
-1206 SNNSSGYDTGPIL
+1206 SNNSSGYDTGSIL

-1241 FTPMGFAAA
+1241 FTPMGFVPTSA
-1250 NVNVNPF
+1250 NANVNPF
-1257 QDNFIN
+1257 QDNFISN
-1263 KPQDNNQVPD
+1263 KSQDNNQVPD

>member
-13 AAVCYSARAGSP
+13 AAVCYSSGRAGSP

-37 AKEAKTA
+37 AKEAKTT
-44 ANADLANVRDA
+44 ANIDLANVRDA
-55 SHEGARDHH
+55 CRDARD
-64 QYHHSGTTAGKRATP
+64 SGTSGRRSPQQTSSGSSTEYRDYTGRRSPTASG
-79 TGNAAAAAA
+79 
-88 AAGEPRDPA
+88 D
-97 SERSAP
+97 S
-103 IDRPNDFR
+103 R
-111 EYVYV
+111 EYVYD
-116 RKNSTLARKS
+116 
-126 WRKRKRTPRKRP
+126 RKRS

-145 KRLPGLEARE
+145 KRLGSPEARD
-155 GRRGGTCGAAESRES
+155 GGKRGSYSGDTRDA

-176 KGTARQREDHR
+176 TGRLQEDNR
-187 GGGGSGGG
+187 GSGTTTGG
-195 SAGSECG
+195 LEYG
-202 RPDSRVGRRSPG
+202 RPDSRHGRQSPGSPG
-214 SSPEPEDNSSTS
+214 SSPEPEDTSSTS
-226 GDEAGAAPEE
+226 GDEAGAASEE

-251 KDVKRPR
+251 KEQTMHWFAQIGGDEAAADSSDVKRRR

-266 DGDRPYENEGRE
+266 DGDPHNETEGRE
-278 STGSSKELDRAKLVR
+278 SSGSAKDVDRAKLVR

-373 ARRRNERSHIVF
+373 AKKKNERSHIVF

-444 AGGLDRKPGEDMRM
+444 AGGLDRKLGEDMRM

-471 PDPPLTPANHKRAS
+471 PDPPLTPGKHKRAS

-491 TDIFAVDD
+491 TDIFAIDD

-506 RPMIQRVASGDDSDG
+506 RPMIQRAASGEESDG
-521 GGTPSTPTSVYLRV
+521 APGTPSSVYLRV

-548 PRDGPPSTA
+548 PRDGPPSSG

-586 RTAEQQL
+586 RPTEL
-593 GTLTEQQQSQPLQ
+593 STLTEQQSQPL

-612 RSMSHLAAPGGAKSL
+612 RSMSHLAASGGKSL

-642 APMPRPTRA
+642 VPMPRPTRA

-658 REHQQAQQQQ
+658 REHQNQQQQ

-694 VGSSNVNLRTRT
+694 VGSSNVNLRPRT
-706 AASRRPRPASI
+706 TAPRRPRPASI
-717 AGTGVSVTEKHN
+717 AGTGVSVTERHN
-729 LVGDMKLTKDSKPP
+729 LLGEVKLTKDSKPP

-758 AAEVRK
+758 VTEIKK
-764 PTEKLIKNAK
+764 PTEKLTKSAK
-774 SSPRITPKATPLQSP
+774 ASPRITPKATPLQSP
-789 GVEHV
+789 GVEHE
-794 PLIRETN
+794 PFIREDSS
-801 AEIIKQDEGKE
+801 EIIKIEGKE
-812 TQDVKSEDKHEEKKD
+812 DIKVEDKHEEKKD
-827 QGSEKTQ
+827 QGTEKSQQ
-834 EANVVE
+834 EISAAE
-840 SITNDVKVAM
+840 QVA
-850 EPVSASKQVKD
+850 EETKKSAIIEQSNPAPVSKQAKD
-861 ETNLMQENLSGAIAE
+861 ESNLNQEIQTAVSAQE
-876 EPSKVVKKEEN
+876 TPKKKED
-887 KQEKKSPEMT
+887 KQERKPPAEVEAKSENN
-897 ETKLEGEVDEQVDM
+897 LEEQVDM

-929 ALAERRRLAREQA
+929 AIAERRRLAREQA

-957 RLEAERLRAEEEEQR
+957 RLEAERIRAEEEEQR
-972 RLEEETIRL
+972 RLEEESLRL

-988 EEQRLQLAIE
+988 EEQRLRLAIE

-1006 DRRKREEEARQK
+1006 DRKRREEEIRQK

-1040 EKLKKEEEERNAR
+1040 ERLKKEEEERIAR

-1072 SAKGEGG
+1072 PTKGEGG
-1079 DGDKLKEDSPTDENK
+1079 DGDKLKEDNSPNDENK
-1094 PVPDGKG
+1094 STPGNKG
-1101 DDVMT
+1101 EDVMT

-1119 GEQRA
+1119 GEQRV
-1124 HHTENSVP
+1124 HHAENNTKT
-1132 APDIVHNGT
+1132 DIVHNG

-1162 GELNGHHTNHGN
+1162 EELNGHHTNHGN

-1184 NATVK
+1184 NATV
-1189 QNNVT
+1189 
-1194 NNLLDLSDFDTL
+1194 SF
-1206 SNNSSGYDTGPIL
+1206 
-1219 ELTPN
+1219 
-1224 LANEDTLNSN
+1224 
-1234 LNPAAMP
+1234 
-1241 FTPMGFAAA
+1241 
-1250 NVNVNPF
+1250 
-1257 QDNFIN
+1257 
-1263 KPQDNNQVPD
+1263 DNNATSNV
-1273 LLS
+1273 LYKA

>member
-13 AAVCYSARAGSP
+13 AAVCYSSGRTGSP
-25 SPSPPTSPPPSP
+25 SPSPPTSPPASP
-37 AKEAKTA
+37 AKEAKIP
-44 ANADLANVRDA
+44 ANVDLGNVRGTGCEFTG
-55 SHEGARDHH
+55 S
-64 QYHHSGTTAGKRATP
+64 SGKRQTTTATTTTTQPVELR
-79 TGNAAAAAA
+79 
-88 AAGEPRDPA
+88 
-97 SERSAP
+97 
-103 IDRPNDFR
+103 DFR
-111 EYVYV
+111 E
-116 RKNSTLARKS
+116 
-126 WRKRKRTPRKRP
+126 KRP
-138 AMPTDFS
+138 AMPTDFT
-145 KRLPGLEARE
+145 KRLPGLEARDS
-155 GRRGGTCGAAESRES
+155 GRRQLDECRFAGGG
-170 RSVSPE
+170 
-176 KGTARQREDHR
+176 GGG

-195 SAGSECG
+195 AGGGGWGGGGGGGFGEIGEYG
-202 RPDSRVGRRSPG
+202 RPSSRLGRQSG
-214 SSPEPEDNSSTS
+214 LSSPESESEFDTSEDNSSTS
-226 GDEAGAAPEE
+226 GDEAGAASEE
-236 TNQRSSSAHNRHSLT
+236 INQRTSSAHNRHSLT
-251 KDVKRPR
+251 KARD
-258 SLYDEDSL
+258 
-266 DGDRPYENEGRE
+266 
-278 STGSSKELDRAKLVR
+278 STGSAKDVDRARLVR

-322 EERRRRI
+322 EERRKRI

-373 ARRRNERSHIVF
+373 AKKKNERSHIVF

-471 PDPPLTPANHKRAS
+471 PDPPLTPGKHKRAS

-491 TDIFAVDD
+491 TDIFAIDD

-506 RPMIQRVASGDDSDG
+506 RPMIQRAVSGEDSDG
-521 GGTPSTPTSVYLRV
+521 TPGTPSSVYLRV

-548 PRDGPPSTA
+548 PRDGPPTSG
-557 RSSSAKAFTRSPG
+557 RSSSAKAFARSPG

-581 AQPRK
+581 SQPRK
-586 RTAEQQL
+586 RPTEL
-593 GTLTEQQQSQPLQ
+593 STLTEQQSQPL
-606 SASSMS
+606 SGSSMS
-612 RSMSHLAAPGGAKSL
+612 RSMSHLAAAAAAAVTTTASGTKSL

-642 APMPRPTRA
+642 VPIPRPTRA

-658 REHQQAQQQQ
+658 RELQNQQQQ

-694 VGSSNVNLRTRT
+694 VGSSNVNLRPRT
-706 AASRRPRPASI
+706 SAPRRPRPASI
-717 AGTGVSVTEKHN
+717 AGTGVSVTERHN
-729 LVGDMKLTKDSKPP
+729 LSGDAKLTKDSKPP

-758 AAEVRK
+758 TSEVKK
-764 PTEKLIKNAK
+764 PTDKLTKNAK
-774 SSPRITPKATPLQSP
+774 ASPRITSKATPLQSP
-789 GVEHV
+789 GIEHS
-794 PLIRETN
+794 PLIREAT
-801 AEIIKQDEGKE
+801 EIIEHEQHD
-812 TQDVKSEDKHEEKKD
+812 DVKNGKSEERNEEKKD
-827 QGSEKTQ
+827 HGSEKAQDIEEAELVVNEVKNEIKNEVKNEIKNEGKNEGPIVEQPVPVAAIKQAKDDSNFMQETLSSQESSLKKNDNNKVEKVEKKLPIEQ
-834 EANVVE
+834 EAE
-840 SITNDVKVAM
+840 
-850 EPVSASKQVKD
+850 
-861 ETNLMQENLSGAIAE
+861 
-876 EPSKVVKKEEN
+876 
-887 KQEKKSPEMT
+887 T
-897 ETKLEGEVDEQVDM
+897 ETDNEEQIDM

-942 EREAELERQRQEEEA
+942 EREAELERLRLEEEA
-957 RLEAERLRAEEEEQR
+957 RLEAEKLRAEEEEQR
-972 RLEEETIRL
+972 RLEEETLRL
-981 ANEAREA
+981 ANEARQA
-988 EEQRLQLAIE
+988 EEQRLKLAIE

-1006 DRRKREEEARQK
+1006 DRRRREEEARQK

-1025 RKAREEAERQRIEMA
+1025 KKAREEVERQRIEMA
-1040 EKLKKEEEERNAR
+1040 ERLKKEEEERLAR

-1072 SAKGEGG
+1072 PTKGEGG
-1079 DGDKLKEDSPTDENK
+1079 DGDKLKEDSPSDENK
-1094 PVPDGKG
+1094 SVPGSKNE
-1101 DDVMT
+1101 DVMT
-1106 ASLISEATQQFIS
+1106 ASLISEATQQFLS

-1124 HHTENSVP
+1124 HHVENVTAP
-1132 APDIVHNGT
+1132 AIVHNG
-1141 THSNGINESK
+1141 THSNGINENK

-1162 GELNGHHTNHGN
+1162 GGLNGHHTNNHGN
-1174 GINSQSITLD
+1174 EINSQTIALD

-1194 NNLLDLSDFDTL
+1194 NNLLDLSEFDTL
-1206 SNNSSGYDTGPIL
+1206 SNNSSGPTL
-1219 ELTPN
+1219 ELTLN
-1224 LANEDTLNSN
+1224 MATEDTLNSN
-1234 LNPAAMP
+1234 LNPAATP
-1241 FTPMGFAAA
+1241 FTPLA
-1250 NVNVNPF
+1250 NTFTSAGANANINPF
-1257 QDNFIN
+1257 QDAYVNN
-1263 KPQDNNQVPD
+1263 KQQDSNQMSD

>member
-13 AAVCYSARAGSP
+13 AAVCYSSARAGSP

-55 SHEGARDHH
+55 GHEGVRDHH
-64 QYHHSGTTAGKRATP
+64 HPGTITGRRAP
-79 TGNAAAAAA
+79 STGNAAVESKESAA
-88 AAGEPRDPA
+88 
-97 SERSAP
+97 ERST
-103 IDRPNDFR
+103 DRSNDFR

-116 RKNSTLARKS
+116 
-126 WRKRKRTPRKRP
+126 RKRP

-155 GRRGGTCGAAESRES
+155 GRRGRTCGPTDSSES

-176 KGTARQREDHR
+176 KGARQQHEDNRR
-187 GGGGSGGG
+187 GGGTGNV
-195 SAGSECG
+195 GSECG
-202 RPDSRVGRRSPG
+202 RSDSKFNRRSPG

-251 KDVKRPR
+251 KEQTMHWFAQIGGDQ
-258 SLYDEDSL
+258 DSL
-266 DGDRPYENEGRE
+266 ALSGRE

-373 ARRRNERSHIVF
+373 AKRKNERSHIVF

-471 PDPPLTPANHKRAS
+471 PDPPLTPAKHKRAS

-499 KSDSDTR
+499 KSDSDAR
-506 RPMIQRVASGDDSDG
+506 RPMIQRAASGEDSD

-557 RSSSAKAFTRSPG
+557 RSFSAKAFTRSPG

-586 RTAEQQL
+586 RATEQL
-593 GTLTEQQQSQPLQ
+593 GTLAEQRQQSQPLQ
-606 SASSMS
+606 GASSMS
-612 RSMSHLAAPGGAKSL
+612 RSMSHLAAPGSTKSL

-658 REHQQAQQQQ
+658 REHQQAQQ

-694 VGSSNVNLRTRT
+694 VGSSNVNLRIRT

-717 AGTGVSVTEKHN
+717 AGTGVSITEKHN
-729 LVGDMKLTKDSKPP
+729 LVGDVKLTKDSKPP
-743 LPKVHSTPKKPSTPK
+743 LPKVHSTPKKPSIPK
-758 AAEVRK
+758 VTEIKK

-789 GVEHV
+789 GVEHA
-794 PLIRETN
+794 PLIRETT
-801 AEIIKQDEGKE
+801 AEIIKQNEDKE
-812 TQDVKSEDKHEEKKD
+812 AHDVKLEDKNEEKKD
-827 QGSEKTQ
+827 QGTEKTQ
-834 EANVVE
+834 EANVAE
-840 SITNDVKVAM
+840 STINDTKVTM
-850 EPVSASKQVKD
+850 EPVSTSKQVKD
-861 ETNLMQENLSGAIAE
+861 ETNLMQENLSDVIME
-876 EPSKVVKKEEN
+876 EPPKIVKKEEN
-887 KQEKKSPEMT
+887 KQEKKPT
-897 ETKLEGEVDEQVDM
+897 ETIETKPESEMDEQVDM

-981 ANEAREA
+981 ANEARKA

-1025 RKAREEAERQRIEMA
+1025 RKAREEAEKQRIEMA
-1040 EKLKKEEEERNAR
+1040 ERLKKEEEERNAR

-1062 RTRGKNQSNT
+1062 RTRGRNQSNT
-1072 SAKGEGG
+1072 PKGEGG
-1079 DGDKLKEDSPTDENK
+1079 DGDKLKEDSPNDESK
-1094 PVPDGKG
+1094 PVLGGKG
-1101 DDVMT
+1101 DDIMT

-1124 HHTENSVP
+1124 HHTENNLP

-1141 THSNGINESK
+1141 THSNGINENK

-1174 GINSQSITLD
+1174 DINSQSITLD

-1194 NNLLDLSDFDTL
+1194 NLLDLSSFDTL
-1206 SNNSSGYDTGPIL
+1206 SNNSSGYNTESIL

-1234 LNPAAMP
+1234 LNPTAMP
-1241 FTPMGFAAA
+1241 FTPMGFVPAAA
-1250 NVNVNPF
+1250 NANINPF

>member
-1 MFSELCRETLRK
+1 M
-13 AAVCYSARAGSP
+13 SP
-25 SPSPPTSPPPSP
+25 SKARISLHARNVKVQSPY
-37 AKEAKTA
+37 
-44 ANADLANVRDA
+44 
-55 SHEGARDHH
+55 AR
-64 QYHHSGTTAGKRATP
+64 
-79 TGNAAAAAA
+79 
-88 AAGEPRDPA
+88 
-97 SERSAP
+97 
-103 IDRPNDFR
+103 
-111 EYVYV
+111 
-116 RKNSTLARKS
+116 
-126 WRKRKRTPRKRP
+126 
-138 AMPTDFS
+138 
-145 KRLPGLEARE
+145 
-155 GRRGGTCGAAESRES
+155 
-170 RSVSPE
+170 
-176 KGTARQREDHR
+176 
-187 GGGGSGGG
+187 
-195 SAGSECG
+195 
-202 RPDSRVGRRSPG
+202 
-214 SSPEPEDNSSTS
+214 
-226 GDEAGAAPEE
+226 AGAAPEE

-251 KDVKRPR
+251 K
-258 SLYDEDSL
+258 
-266 DGDRPYENEGRE
+266 GRE

-373 ARRRNERSHIVF
+373 AKRKNERSHIVF

-471 PDPPLTPANHKRAS
+471 PDPPLTPAKHKRAS

-499 KSDSDTR
+499 KSDNDAR
-506 RPMIQRVASGDDSDG
+506 RPMIQRAASGEDSD

-557 RSSSAKAFTRSPG
+557 RSFSAKAFTRSPG

-586 RTAEQQL
+586 RATEQQL
-593 GTLTEQQQSQPLQ
+593 GTLAEQQQPLQ

-612 RSMSHLAAPGGAKSL
+612 RSMSHLAAPGSTKSL

-658 REHQQAQQQQ
+658 REHQQAHQ

-688 QQSASS
+688 QQSGSS

-717 AGTGVSVTEKHN
+717 AGTGVSITEKHN
-729 LVGDMKLTKDSKPP
+729 LMGDMKLTKDSKPP

-758 AAEVRK
+758 ATEVKK

-789 GVEHV
+789 GVEHA
-794 PLIRETN
+794 PLIRETT
-801 AEIIKQDEGKE
+801 AEIIKQN
-812 TQDVKSEDKHEEKKD
+812 EDKEAQNVKLEDKNEEKKD
-827 QGSEKTQ
+827 QGTEKPQ
-834 EANVVE
+834 ETNIIE
-840 SITNDVKVAM
+840 SVTNDTKIAM
-850 EPVSASKQVKD
+850 ESVSASKQVKD
-861 ETNLMQENLSGAIAE
+861 ETNLMQENLSDIIME
-876 EPSKVVKKEEN
+876 EPPKITKKEEN
-887 KQEKKSPEMT
+887 KQEKKSTETT
-897 ETKLEGEVDEQVDM
+897 ETKSEGEMDEQIDM

-988 EEQRLQLAIE
+988 EEQRLKQAIE

-1025 RKAREEAERQRIEMA
+1025 RKAREEAEKQRIEMA
-1040 EKLKKEEEERNAR
+1040 ERLKKEEEERNAR

-1062 RTRGKNQSNT
+1062 RTRGRNQSNT
-1072 SAKGEGG
+1072 SKGEGG
-1079 DGDKLKEDSPTDENK
+1079 DGDKLKEDSPSDESK
-1094 PVPDGKG
+1094 PVLGGKG

-1106 ASLISEATQQFIS
+1106 TSLISEATQQFIS

-1124 HHTENSVP
+1124 HHTENNLP

-1141 THSNGINESK
+1141 THSNGINENK
-1151 IVLDNNQGNVE
+1151 IVLDNNQGNIE

-1174 GINSQSITLD
+1174 DINSQITLD

-1194 NNLLDLSDFDTL
+1194 NNLLDLSSFDTL
-1206 SNNSSGYDTGPIL
+1206 SNNSSGYDTGSIL

-1241 FTPMGFAAA
+1241 FTPMGFVPTSA
-1250 NVNVNPF
+1250 NANVNPF

>member
-55 SHEGARDHH
+55 IHEGVRDHH
-64 QYHHSGTTAGKRATP
+64 HHHHHHHHHSRTTTGKRASP
-79 TGNAAAAAA
+79 TGNTTS
-88 AAGEPRDPA
+88 ESRDPA
-97 SERSAP
+97 SERSAST
-103 IDRPNDFR
+103 DRPNDFR

-116 RKNSTLARKS
+116 
-126 WRKRKRTPRKRP
+126 RKRP

-155 GRRGGTCGAAESRES
+155 GRRSGTCGTTESREY

-176 KGTARQREDHR
+176 KGTGRQHEDHR
-187 GGGGSGGG
+187 GGGGSVGN
-195 SAGSECG
+195 ECG
-202 RPDSRVGRRSPG
+202 RSDSRISRRSSG

-226 GDEAGAAPEE
+226 DDEAGAAPEE

-251 KDVKRPR
+251 K
-258 SLYDEDSL
+258 
-266 DGDRPYENEGRE
+266 GRE

-373 ARRRNERSHIVF
+373 AKKRNERSHIVF

-471 PDPPLTPANHKRAS
+471 PDPPLTPAKHKRAS

-506 RPMIQRVASGDDSDG
+506 RPMIQRVASGDDSD

-586 RTAEQQL
+586 RTTEQQL
-593 GTLTEQQQSQPLQ
+593 GTLAEQQQSQPLQ

-658 REHQQAQQQQ
+658 REYQQIQQQQ

-729 LVGDMKLTKDSKPP
+729 LVDTKLTKDSKPP
-743 LPKVHSTPKKPSTPK
+743 LPKVHSTPKKPSIPK
-758 AAEVRK
+758 VAEVRK

-789 GVEHV
+789 GAEHA

-801 AEIIKQDEGKE
+801 VEIIKQDENKE
-812 TQDVKSEDKHEEKKD
+812 TQNVKLEDKNEEKKD

-834 EANVVE
+834 EANIVE
-840 SITNDVKVAM
+840 SITNDTKIGT

-876 EPSKVVKKEEN
+876 EPSKITKKEENKQEN

-897 ETKLEGEVDEQVDM
+897 EIKLEGETDEQVDM

-1025 RKAREEAERQRIEMA
+1025 RKAREEAEKQRIEMA
-1040 EKLKKEEEERNAR
+1040 ERLKKEEEERNAR

-1062 RTRGKNQSNT
+1062 RTRGKNQTNT
-1072 SAKGEGG
+1072 STKGEGG

-1094 PVPDGKG
+1094 PMPDGKG

-1119 GEQRA
+1119 SEQRA
-1124 HHTENSVP
+1124 HHTENSVS

-1141 THSNGINESK
+1141 THSNGINENK

-1206 SNNSSGYDTGPIL
+1206 SNNSPGYDTGPIL

-1241 FTPMGFAAA
+1241 FTPMGFVPAATNA
-1250 NVNVNPF
+1250 NVNPF

>member
-13 AAVCYSARAGSP
+13 AAVCYSSGRAGSP

-37 AKEAKTA
+37 AKEAKTT
-44 ANADLANVRDA
+44 ANVDLANVRDA
-55 SHEGARDHH
+55 CHEARD
-64 QYHHSGTTAGKRATP
+64 SGTSGKRSPQQSTSSGTCTTEFRDFTGRRSP
-79 TGNAAAAAA
+79 T
-88 AAGEPRDPA
+88 A
-97 SERSAP
+97 SGDSREKRSTVSG
-103 IDRPNDFR
+103 DFG
-111 EYVYV
+111 
-116 RKNSTLARKS
+116 
-126 WRKRKRTPRKRP
+126 
-138 AMPTDFS
+138 
-145 KRLPGLEARE
+145 KRLGCPEARD
-155 GRRGGTCGAAESRES
+155 GKRGSFPADARDG

-176 KGTARQREDHR
+176 KGRQQYEDNR
-187 GGGGSGGG
+187 GSSGGY
-195 SAGSECG
+195 EYG
-202 RPDSRVGRRSPG
+202 RPDSRLGRQSPGSPG

-226 GDEAGAAPEE
+226 GDEAGAASEE

-251 KDVKRPR
+251 KEQTMHWFAQIGGDEASPDSSDVKRR
-258 SLYDEDSL
+258 QSLYDEDSL
-266 DGDRPYENEGRE
+266 DGDHPSENEGRD
-278 STGSSKELDRAKLVR
+278 STGSAKDVDRAKLVR

-322 EERRRRI
+322 EERRKRI

-340 NQVEERKRLICEAE
+340 EFDW
-354 RERREAILRKN
+354 
-365 QEREARIE
+365 
-373 ARRRNERSHIVF
+373 IVPNVAAFNGLF
-385 AFGSSTPRMLEPA
+385 A
-398 DTGGSTF
+398 
-405 WGTRRATSTT
+405 
-415 NVMMFSAAQPLTRR
+415 
-429 SSERELDGSKKRATS
+429 
-444 AGGLDRKPGEDMRM
+444 DMRM

-471 PDPPLTPANHKRAS
+471 PDPPLTPAKHKRAS

-491 TDIFAVDD
+491 TDIFAIDD

-506 RPMIQRVASGDDSDG
+506 RPMIQRAASGEESDG
-521 GGTPSTPTSVYLRV
+521 TPGTPSSVYLRV

-548 PRDGPPSTA
+548 PRDGPPSSG

-586 RTAEQQL
+586 RPTEL
-593 GTLTEQQQSQPLQ
+593 STLTEQQSQPL

-612 RSMSHLAAPGGAKSL
+612 RSMSHLAASGGKSL

-642 APMPRPTRA
+642 VPMPRPTRA

-658 REHQQAQQQQ
+658 REHQNQQQQ

-694 VGSSNVNLRTRT
+694 VGSSNVNLRPRT
-706 AASRRPRPASI
+706 AAPRRPRPASI
-717 AGTGVSVTEKHN
+717 AGTGVSVTERHN
-729 LVGDMKLTKDSKPP
+729 LLSETKSTKDSKPP
-743 LPKVHSTPKKPSTPK
+743 LPKVHSTPKKSSTPK
-758 AAEVRK
+758 ATEIKK
-764 PTEKLIKNAK
+764 PTEKLVKNAK
-774 SSPRITPKATPLQSP
+774 ASPRITPKATPLQSP
-789 GVEHV
+789 GVENV
-794 PLIRETN
+794 PLIRGSTG
-801 AEIIKQDEGKE
+801 EIIKSDGKE
-812 TQDVKSEDKHEEKKD
+812 DPKLEDKHEEKKD
-827 QGSEKTQ
+827 QGTEKTQ
-834 EANVVE
+834 QEINAAE
-840 SITNDVKVAM
+840 QGSEDAKKPAIIEQPSIVT
-850 EPVSASKQVKD
+850 KQAKD
-861 ETNLMQENLSGAIAE
+861 ESNLNQENQSAVRSQEAPKSPKKEAEAKPENIAE
-876 EPSKVVKKEEN
+876 EP
-887 KQEKKSPEMT
+887 
-897 ETKLEGEVDEQVDM
+897 VDM

-929 ALAERRRLAREQA
+929 AIAERRRLAREQA

-957 RLEAERLRAEEEEQR
+957 RLEAERLRIEEEEQR
-972 RLEEETIRL
+972 RLEEETLRL
-981 ANEAREA
+981 ADAAREA
-988 EEQRLQLAIE
+988 EEQRLRLAIE

-1018 QEKEEAE
+1018 LEKEEAE
-1025 RKAREEAERQRIEMA
+1025 RKAREEAERQWIEMA
-1040 EKLKKEEEERNAR
+1040 ERLKKEEEERLAR

-1062 RTRGKNQSNT
+1062 RTRGKNQNNT
-1072 SAKGEGG
+1072 PTKGESGE
-1079 DGDKLKEDSPTDENK
+1079 GDKLKEDSPNDENK
-1094 PVPDGKG
+1094 TAPGSKSE
-1101 DDVMT
+1101 DVMT

-1124 HHTENSVP
+1124 HHTENNTTT
-1132 APDIVHNGT
+1132 DIVHNG

-1194 NNLLDLSDFDTL
+1194 NNLLDLTEFDSL
-1206 SNNSSGYDTGPIL
+1206 SNSSSGPIL
-1219 ELTPN
+1219 ELTSN

-1234 LNPAAMP
+1234 LNPAAIP
-1241 FTPMGFAAA
+1241 FTPMANTYMPTAA
-1250 NVNVNPF
+1250 NANVNPF
-1257 QDNFIN
+1257 QDSFINN
-1263 KPQDNNQVPD
+1263 KPQDNSQVPD

>member
-1 MFSELCRETLRK
+1 MTP
-13 AAVCYSARAGSP
+13 V
-25 SPSPPTSPPPSP
+25 
-37 AKEAKTA
+37 
-44 ANADLANVRDA
+44 V
-55 SHEGARDHH
+55 
-64 QYHHSGTTAGKRATP
+64 TTA
-79 TGNAAAAAA
+79 
-88 AAGEPRDPA
+88 
-97 SERSAP
+97 
-103 IDRPNDFR
+103 
-111 EYVYV
+111 
-116 RKNSTLARKS
+116 
-126 WRKRKRTPRKRP
+126 
-138 AMPTDFS
+138 
-145 KRLPGLEARE
+145 
-155 GRRGGTCGAAESRES
+155 RGIY
-170 RSVSPE
+170 
-176 KGTARQREDHR
+176 
-187 GGGGSGGG
+187 
-195 SAGSECG
+195 
-202 RPDSRVGRRSPG
+202 
-214 SSPEPEDNSSTS
+214 
-226 GDEAGAAPEE
+226 EAGAAPEE

-251 KDVKRPR
+251 KDVKRRR

-373 ARRRNERSHIVF
+373 AKRKNERSHIVF

-471 PDPPLTPANHKRAS
+471 PDPPLTPAKHKRAS

-499 KSDSDTR
+499 KSDNDAR
-506 RPMIQRVASGDDSDG
+506 RPMIQRAASGEDSD

-557 RSSSAKAFTRSPG
+557 RSFSAKAFTRSPG

-586 RTAEQQL
+586 RATEQQL
-593 GTLTEQQQSQPLQ
+593 GTLAEQQQPLQ

-612 RSMSHLAAPGGAKSL
+612 RSMSHLAAPGSTKSL

-658 REHQQAQQQQ
+658 REHQQAHQ

-688 QQSASS
+688 QQSGSS

-717 AGTGVSVTEKHN
+717 AGTGVSITEKHN
-729 LVGDMKLTKDSKPP
+729 LMGDMKLTKDSKPP

-758 AAEVRK
+758 ATEVKK

-789 GVEHV
+789 GVEHA
-794 PLIRETN
+794 PLIRETT
-801 AEIIKQDEGKE
+801 AEIIKQN
-812 TQDVKSEDKHEEKKD
+812 EDKEAQNVKLEDKNEEKKD
-827 QGSEKTQ
+827 QGTEKPQ
-834 EANVVE
+834 ETNIIE
-840 SITNDVKVAM
+840 SVTNDTKIAM
-850 EPVSASKQVKD
+850 ESVSASKQVKD
-861 ETNLMQENLSGAIAE
+861 ETNLMQENLSDIIME
-876 EPSKVVKKEEN
+876 EPPKITKKEEN
-887 KQEKKSPEMT
+887 KQEKKSTETT
-897 ETKLEGEVDEQVDM
+897 ETKSEGEMDEQIDM

-988 EEQRLQLAIE
+988 EEQRLKQAIE

-1025 RKAREEAERQRIEMA
+1025 RKAREEAEKQRIEMA
-1040 EKLKKEEEERNAR
+1040 ERLKKEEEERNAR

-1062 RTRGKNQSNT
+1062 RTRGRNQSNT
-1072 SAKGEGG
+1072 SKGEGG
-1079 DGDKLKEDSPTDENK
+1079 DGDKLKEDSPSDESK
-1094 PVPDGKG
+1094 PVLGGKG

-1106 ASLISEATQQFIS
+1106 TSLISEATQQFIS

-1124 HHTENSVP
+1124 HHTENNLP

-1141 THSNGINESK
+1141 THSNGINENK
-1151 IVLDNNQGNVE
+1151 IVLDNNQGNIE

-1174 GINSQSITLD
+1174 DINSQITLD

-1194 NNLLDLSDFDTL
+1194 NNLLDLSSFDTL
-1206 SNNSSGYDTGPIL
+1206 SNNSSGYDTGSIL

-1241 FTPMGFAAA
+1241 FTPMGFVPTSA
-1250 NVNVNPF
+1250 NANVNPF